1 MKRLESVKLVQFLLY
16 EQQEFRLEE
25 ITGLFGRNGSGKS
38 SALDA
43 VQIAMMGANKNQMHF
58 NAQADNKS
66 HQQSRTLRSYCLGQF
81 GDTIEQCARPQATT
95 YITLVWRD
103 TETNEPVS
111 MGVCIEA
118 SLGNEAEKVLGR
130 YVIRGVELSMSE
142 HLQTVDGSTTPLPW
156 SSFRHRLLEQSKVTG
171 EEPLFDDGAS
181 YVKQV
186 LFMLRGK
193 AGPASYDAFARA
205 FRFAL
210 RMSFSKSVDQ
220 IVRNDVLED
229 RPTNIAKFKQLVE
242 TFKRINLL
250 VEGVELKIKQGQEV
264 SKNFDAAMA
273 EARKSAT
280 WTGLQA
286 SAAYELSNAAHEK
299 LTGDKFAQEEAV
311 QKCNKASETADGA
324 LQTLIRDIAES
335 AALQNAHAGHA
346 ENAENAGAQLALE
359 QAQEKT
365 TRREEEL
372 KRELRN
378 FRQLLQNASSNDLL
392 AQWQPDF
399 TLAAQ
404 QLGDFSWEQNRVDQD
419 GLGQIIQGLRDTL
432 QSAATHLETGHDDVK
447 EQIQIA
453 KARLKTIGMGMERA
467 NTNRAQVS
475 EPTARLMHEFA
486 DHGLHPTPVCDL
498 VKVTDPQWQPT
509 IEAYLGRNV
518 EAILLRDKEEEGSA
532 FDIYRAL
539 QGKRTIY
546 GVKIVRTDKASPGHG
561 QPAADTVASLI
572 QGSNQVAVAY
582 LRGKLGNLKRANT
595 AQEALRGERTLTLD
609 GMLVGPG
616 DFERLRLVQEADLQI
631 GAGAKG
637 QVDGLRAESR
647 DLNRKVVELQEREG
661 SINRI
666 RQAVQSL
673 SSPETL
679 RLLLGFSG
687 QLSEALTERE
697 LAQQRVSGSTSDE
710 YQSLCAKLQ
719 ALQGRKPQLENEART
734 ARDEA
739 VRAQTILSGLL
750 SDCRA
755 KREELQGMRTT
766 YDACR
771 GHADYDADFASDRW
785 DQLLEQF
792 GENYQAMA
800 AHCETNTKRCNAAVL
815 RHVSQAQSLL
825 GTFLTDHREAVSEEV
840 ISDWRKS
847 KSWME
852 QQITRLQNT
861 ELPQYKDQA
870 QEAYLAAQNTF
881 RQDVALALHANLKYQ
896 TTTFK
901 RLNDALKA
909 SPAFTNGERY
919 QFQAKVRPDLMPL
932 KKFIENIADFG
943 ADGGLFGEP
952 GEIPAQFAELLRE
965 KTTTGN
971 AAVKSPL
978 DDYREFFEFDIEI
991 NTDDPVSGVTK
1002 TIGHLSKRI
1011 GPGSGGEHRAPLY
1024 VIAGAALSSAYRMD
1038 ENNQDGLRLILLDEA
1053 FDKMDT
1059 SNIVATMRYLEKLGL
1074 QVLLA
1079 SPGENLPTLTAFLHR
1094 YFEIMKD
1101 ENRHVIQVEEH
1112 RLSEATR
1119 DQFREDMWEYH
1130 PELLEAELLAVRQ
1143 EPVAHPAAATP

>member
-1 MKRLESVKLVQFLLY
+1 
-16 EQQEFRLEE
+16 
-25 ITGLFGRNGSGKS
+25 
-38 SALDA
+38 
-43 VQIAMMGANKNQMHF
+43 
-58 NAQADNKS
+58 
-66 HQQSRTLRSYCLGQF
+66 
-81 GDTIEQCARPQATT
+81 
-95 YITLVWRD
+95 
-103 TETNEPVS
+103 
-111 MGVCIEA
+111 
-118 SLGNEAEKVLGR
+118 VLGR

-142 HLQTVDGSTTPLPW
+142 HLQTVDGATMPLPW
-156 SSFRHRLLEQSKVTG
+156 SSFRHRLLEQSTVTG
-171 EEPLFDDGAS
+171 EPPLFDDGAS

-193 AGPASYDAFARA
+193 AGQASYDAFARA

-220 IVRNDVLED
+220 IVRQDVLED
-229 RPTNIAKFKQLVE
+229 RPTNIARFKQLVE

-250 VEGVELKIKQGQEV
+250 VEGVEQKIKQGLEV
-264 SKNFDAAMA
+264 SKNFDAALA
-273 EARKSAT
+273 EARKSTT

-286 SAAYELSNAAHEK
+286 SAAYELSNAAHET
-299 LTGDKFAQEEAV
+299 LTAEKFDQDEAV
-311 QKCNKASETADGA
+311 QKCKKASDTADGA
-324 LQTLIRDIAES
+324 LQALNRDIAKS
-335 AALQNAHAGHA
+335 TALQNAHADHT
-346 ENAENAGAQLALE
+346 ENAGAQLALA

-378 FRQLLQNASSNDLL
+378 FRQLLQNASSNHLL
-392 AQWQPDF
+392 AQWQPE
-399 TLAAQ
+399 LALGAQ
-404 QLGDFSWEQNRVDQD
+404 QLGDFSWDQNRVDQD
-419 GLGQIIQGLRDTL
+419 GLGQIVRGLGDTL
-432 QSAATHLETGHDDVK
+432 QSAATHLVK
-447 EQIQIA
+447 EYDLVKEDIRLA
-453 KARLKTIGMGMERA
+453 KERLSTIGLGMERA

-498 VKVTDPQWQPT
+498 VKVTDPQWQPA

-518 EAILLRDKEEEGSA
+518 EAILLRDKEEEGNA

-546 GVKIVRTDKASPGHG
+546 GVKIVRTDKARPGQG

-572 QGSNQVAVAY
+572 QGSNQLAVAY
-582 LRGKLGNLKRANT
+582 LRGKLGSLKRANT
-595 AQEALRGERTLTLD
+595 VQEALRGERTLTLD

-616 DFERLRLVQEADLQI
+616 DFERLRLVPEADLQI

-647 DLNRKVVELQEREG
+647 DLNRKVADLQGRQG
-661 SINRI
+661 SIDRI

-673 SSPETL
+673 SSPETF
-679 RLLLGFSG
+679 RLLLGFAA
-687 QLSEALTERE
+687 QLGEALTERE
-697 LAQQRVSGSTSDE
+697 LAHQRISGSTSAA
-710 YQSLCAKLQ
+710 YQALCAQLQ
-719 ALQGRKPQLENEART
+719 ALQECKPRLEADARN
-734 ARDEA
+734 ARDAE
-739 VRAQTILSGLL
+739 VRAQTVLGRLTEECAAKLL
-750 SDCRA
+750 
-755 KREELQGMRTT
+755 ELQGKRTVHAT
-766 YDACR
+766 CR
-771 GHADYDADFASDRW
+771 GHADYDPDYASDRW
-785 DQLLEQF
+785 DSLLEQF
-792 GENYQAMA
+792 SENYQAMA
-800 AHCETNTKRCNAAVL
+800 DHCESQSKRCNAAMV
-815 RHVSQAQSLL
+815 RHLGPAQTLL
-825 GTFLTDHREAVSEEV
+825 GTFLTDHREAVSDEV
-840 ISDWRKS
+840 TSDWRKA
-847 KSWME
+847 KAWME
-852 QQITRLQNT
+852 QQVTRLQNT

-870 QEAYLAAQNTF
+870 QDAYLASQNTF
-881 RQDVALALHANLKYQ
+881 RQDVALALHTNLKYQ

-991 NTDDPVSGVTK
+991 ETDDPVTGVTK

-1059 SNIVATMRYLEKLGL
+1059 PNIVATMRYLEKLGL

-1101 ENRHVIQVEEH
+1101 ETQHVIQVEE
-1112 RLSEATR
+1112 RRVSEAMR
-1119 DQFREDMWEYH
+1119 EQFREDMWEYH
-1130 PELLEAELLAVRQ
+1130 PELLETELLAVRQ
-1143 EPVAHPAAATP
+1143 EPIPRPVAAPAP

>member
-1 MKRLESVKLVQFLLY
+1 MKRLESIKLVQFLLY

-43 VQIAMMGANKNQMHF
+43 VQIAMMGANKNLMHF
-58 NAQADNKS
+58 NAQADAKS
-66 HQQSRTLRSYCLGQF
+66 HQSRTLRSYCLGQY

-95 YITLVWRD
+95 YVTLVWRD

-142 HLQTVDGSTTPLPW
+142 HLQTVDGETMPLPW
-156 SSFRHRLLEQSKVTG
+156 SSFRHRLLEQAKVTG

-220 IVRNDVLED
+220 IVRQDVLED
-229 RPTNIAKFKQLVE
+229 RPTNIARFKQLVE
-242 TFKRINLL
+242 TFKRINQL
-250 VEGVELKIKQGQEV
+250 VEGVEQKITQGLAV
-264 SKNFDAAMA
+264 AKNFDAALS
-273 EARKSAT
+273 EARKSVT

-286 SAAYELSNAAHEK
+286 SANYELSNAAYEK
-299 LTGDKFAQEEAV
+299 LTAEKFEQEESV
-311 QKCNKASETADGA
+311 LKCNKASETADEVLQA
-324 LQTLIRDIAES
+324 LSSDIAETI
-335 AALQNAHAGHA
+335 ALQDAHADHS
-346 ENAENAGAQLALE
+346 ENAGAQQALV

-365 TRREEEL
+365 NRREEEL
-372 KRELRN
+372 KQELRN

-392 AQWQPDF
+392 AQWQPALA
-399 TLAAQ
+399 LAAQ
-404 QLGDFSWEQNRVDQD
+404 QLDEFSWEQNRVEQD
-419 GLGQIIQGLRDTL
+419 SLGQIIQGLGSTL
-432 QSAATHLETGHDDVK
+432 QSAATHLGKEYDVVK
-447 EQIQIA
+447 EDIRIG
-453 KARLKTIGMGMERA
+453 KERLMTIGLGMERA

-486 DHGLHPTPVCDL
+486 EHGLHPTPVCDL
-498 VKVTDPQWQPT
+498 VKVTDPKWQPA
-509 IEAYLGRNV
+509 IEAYLAKNV
-518 EAILLRDKEEEGSA
+518 EAILLRDSAEEEKA
-532 FDIYRAL
+532 FDIYQAL

-546 GVKIVRTDKASPGHG
+546 GVKIVRSDRARSGQG

-582 LRGKLGNLKRANT
+582 LRGKLGNLKRANS
-595 AQEALRGERTLTLD
+595 AQEALRGERTLALD

-616 DFERLRLVQEADLQI
+616 DFERLRLVPEADLQI

-647 DLNRKVVELQEREG
+647 DLNRKVADLQTRQG
-661 SINRI
+661 AIDRI
-666 RQAVQSL
+666 RLAVQSL
-673 SSPETL
+673 SSPQTL
-679 RLLLGFSG
+679 RLLLGFAA
-687 QLSEALTERE
+687 QLGEALSERE
-697 LAQQRVSGSTSDE
+697 LAIQRISGSTSAE
-710 YQSLCAKLQ
+710 YQSLCAKLLT
-719 ALQGRKPQLENEART
+719 LQERKPQLETDVRK
-734 ARDEA
+734 ARDTV
-739 VRAQTILSGLL
+739 VRAQTVLDRLIEECQTKLL
-750 SDCRA
+750 ELEG
-755 KREELQGMRTT
+755 KRTVHE
-766 YDACR
+766 ACR
-771 GHADYDADFASDRW
+771 GHADYDPVYASDRW
-785 DQLLEQF
+785 DALLEQF

-800 AHCETNTKRCNAAVL
+800 DNCESQSKRCNAAMV
-815 RHVSQAQSLL
+815 RHLGPAQTLL
-825 GTFLTDHREAVSEEV
+825 GTFLTDHREAVSDEV
-840 ISDWRKS
+840 TSDWRKA
-847 KSWME
+847 KTWME
-852 QQITRLQNT
+852 QQVARLQNT
-861 ELPQYKDQA
+861 ELPLYKEQA
-870 QEAYLAAQNTF
+870 NEAYLASQNTF
-881 RQDVALALHANLKYQ
+881 RQDVALALHANLKYLS
-896 TTTFK
+896 TTFK

-919 QFQAKVRPDLMPL
+919 QFQAKVRPDLSPL
-932 KKFIENIADFG
+932 KKFIENIADYG
-943 ADGGLFGEP
+943 ADGGLFGEA
-952 GEIPAQFAELLRE
+952 GAIPTQFEELLRE

-991 NTDDPVSGVTK
+991 ETDDPVTGVTK

-1053 FDKMDT
+1053 FDKMDAP
-1059 SNIVATMRYLEKLGL
+1059 NIVATMRYLEKLGL

-1101 ENRHVIQVEEH
+1101 ETRHAIQVEE
-1112 RLSEATR
+1112 RWVSEAMR
-1119 DQFREDMWEYH
+1119 EQFREDMWEYH
-1130 PELLEAELLAVRQ
+1130 PELLEAEMLAVRQ
-1143 EPVAHPAAATP
+1143 ELITRSKTVPKP

>member
-1 MKRLESVKLVQFLLY
+1 MKRLESIKLVQFLLY
-16 EQQEFRLEE
+16 EQQEFGLEE

-43 VQIAMMGANKNQMHF
+43 VQIAMMGANKNLMHF
-58 NAQADNKS
+58 NAQADAKS
-66 HQQSRTLRSYCLGQF
+66 HQSRTLRSYCLGQY

-103 TETNEPVS
+103 TVTNEPVS

-130 YVIRGVELSMSE
+130 YVIRGVELSMSD
-142 HLQTVDGSTTPLPW
+142 HLQMVDGETMPLPW

-220 IVRNDVLED
+220 IVRQDVLED
-229 RPTNIAKFKQLVE
+229 RPTNIARFKQLVE

-250 VEGVELKIKQGQEV
+250 VEGVEQKIKQGLEV
-264 SKNFDAAMA
+264 CKNYDAALV

-286 SAAYELSNAAHEK
+286 SAAYELTNAAHEK
-299 LTGDKFAQEEAV
+299 LTAEKFDQEIVVGECT
-311 QKCNKASETADGA
+311 QASTTADEA
-324 LQTLIRDIAES
+324 LAAWTLEVDQLTG
-335 AALQNAHAGHA
+335 LQFAHADH
-346 ENAENAGAQLALE
+346 AENAGAQQALA
-359 QAQEKT
+359 QAQGKT
-365 TRREEEL
+365 TRRGEEL
-372 KRELRN
+372 KMELRN
-378 FRQLLQNASSNDLL
+378 FRQLLQNACSNDLL
-392 AQWQPDF
+392 AQWQPELA
-399 TLAAQ
+399 LAAQ
-404 QLGDFSWEQNRVDQD
+404 QLGEFSWEQNRVDQD
-419 GLGQIIQGLRDTL
+419 RLGQIIQSLGETL
-432 QSAATHLETGHDDVK
+432 KSASIHLNEEYDDIK
-447 EQIQIA
+447 EQIRLA
-453 KARLKTIGMGMERA
+453 KERLTTIGLGIERA

-475 EPTARLMHEFA
+475 DPTARLMHEFS

-498 VKVTDPQWQPT
+498 VKVADPQWQPA

-518 EAILLRDKEEEGSA
+518 EAILLRDKEEEGKA

-546 GVKIVRTDKASPGHG
+546 GVKIVRTDKANPGHG
-561 QPAADTVASLI
+561 QPATDTVASLI
-572 QGSNQVAVAY
+572 QGSNQVAVTY

-609 GMLVGPG
+609 GMLVGSG
-616 DFERLRLVQEADLQI
+616 DFERLQLVSAADLKI
-631 GAGAKG
+631 GSGAKG

-647 DLNRKVVELQEREG
+647 ELSRKITDLQTRQG
-661 SINRI
+661 TIDRI

-679 RLLLGFSG
+679 RLLLGFAG

-697 LAQQRVSGSTSDE
+697 LAHRRISGSTSSE
-710 YQSLCAKLQ
+710 YLALCAKLQ
-719 ALQGRKPQLENEART
+719 ALQERKPQLETDAREARD
-734 ARDEA
+734 AV
-739 VRAQTILSGLL
+739 VRAQTVLGGLTAECMAL
-750 SDCRA
+750 LQ
-755 KREELQGMRTT
+755 ELQ
-766 YDACR
+766 DKQSVHEACR
-771 GHADYDADFASDRW
+771 GHADYDPDFASDRW
-785 DQLLEQF
+785 DPLLEQF

-800 AHCETNTKRCNAAVL
+800 DYCRGQSKRCNDSVI

-825 GTFLTDHREAVSEEV
+825 GTFQTDHRETVSEEV
-840 ISDWRKS
+840 TSDWRKA
-847 KSWME
+847 KAWME
-852 QQITRLQNT
+852 QQVTRLQNT
-861 ELPQYKDQA
+861 ELPSYKERA
-870 QEAYLAAQNTF
+870 QEAYLASQNTF

-919 QFQAKVRPDLMPL
+919 QFQAKVRPDLLPL

-943 ADGGLFGEP
+943 AEGGLFGEP
-952 GEIPAQFAELLRE
+952 GAIPAQFEELLRE

-991 NTDDPVSGVTK
+991 ETDDPVTGVTK

-1059 SNIVATMRYLEKLGL
+1059 ANIVATMRYLEKLGM

-1101 ENRHVIQVEEH
+1101 ETRHVIQVEEH
-1112 RLSEATR
+1112 RVSEAMR
-1119 DQFREDMWEYH
+1119 EQFREDMWEYH

-1143 EPVAHPAAATP
+1143 EPIARSAAATS

>member
-43 VQIAMMGANKNQMHF
+43 VQIAMMGANKNLMHF
-58 NAQADNKS
+58 NAQADKKS
-66 HQQSRTLRSYCLGQF
+66 HQQSRTLRSYCLGQY

-142 HLQTVDGSTTPLPW
+142 HLQTADGATMPLPW
-156 SSFRHRLLEQSKVTG
+156 SSFRHRLLEQSKITG
-171 EEPLFDDGAS
+171 EEPLFDDGSS

-229 RPTNIAKFKQLVE
+229 RPTNIARFKQLVE

-264 SKNFDAAMA
+264 SKNYDAALA

-299 LTGDKFAQEEAV
+299 LAGENFVQEGLVED
-311 QKCNKASETADGA
+311 CTKASTKADQA
-324 LQTLIRDIAES
+324 LVDWELEAGQLTG
-335 AALQNAHAGHA
+335 LQRAHADH
-346 ENAENAGAQLALE
+346 AENAGAQQDLA
-359 QAQEKT
+359 QAQ
-365 TRREEEL
+365 TRTARQEEGL
-372 KRELRN
+372 MAELRT
-378 FRQLLQNASSNDLL
+378 FRKLLQNASSHDLL
-392 AQWQPDF
+392 AQWQLALA
-399 TLAAQ
+399 LAAQ
-404 QLGDFSWEQNRVDQD
+404 QLGEFSWEQNRVDQD
-419 GLGQIIQGLRDTL
+419 RLGKIIRDLGDTL
-432 QSAATHLETGHDDVK
+432 QTAAAHLETEHGEVK

-453 KARLKTIGMGMERA
+453 MARLKTIGMGIERA
-467 NTNRAQVS
+467 NSNRAQVS
-475 EPTARLMHEFA
+475 DATGDLMSKFL
-486 DHGLHPTPVCDL
+486 DHGLHPTLVCDL
-498 VKVTDPQWQPT
+498 VKVTDPKWQPA
-509 IEAYLGRNV
+509 IEAYLAKNV
-518 EAILLRDKEEEGSA
+518 EAILLRDSEEEQKA
-532 FDIYRAL
+532 FDIYQAL

-546 GVKIVRTDKASPGHG
+546 GVKIVRSDRARHG
-561 QPAADTVASLI
+561 QTQPAPDTVASLI
-572 QGSNQVAVAY
+572 LGSNQVAVAY

-595 AQEALRGERTLTLD
+595 AQEALRGERTLTPD

-616 DFERLRLVQEADLQI
+616 DFERLSLVAKLKI

-647 DLNRKVVELQEREG
+647 DLNQKVADLQRRQDD
-661 SINRI
+661 IDRI
-666 RQAVQSL
+666 RKAVQSL
-673 SSPETL
+673 SSPESL
-679 RLLLGFSG
+679 RLLLGSAR

-697 LAQQRVSGSTSDE
+697 LAQQRIAGSTSAE
-710 YQSLCAKLQ
+710 YQALCATLQVLQ
-719 ALQGRKPQLENEART
+719 ARKPQLDTDSRK
-734 ARDEA
+734 ARDA
-739 VRAQTILSGLL
+739 VVRAETELERLTNECAAKLL
-750 SDCRA
+750 
-755 KREELQGMRTT
+755 ELQGKRTLHET
-766 YDACR
+766 CR
-771 GHADYDADFASDRW
+771 GHADYDPEYASDRW
-785 DQLLEQF
+785 DALLEQH
-792 GENYQAMA
+792 GDNYQAMA
-800 AHCETNTKRCNAAVL
+800 DQCETQSKRCNIAMT
-815 RHVSQAQSLL
+815 RHLGPAQTLL
-825 GTFLTDHREAVSEEV
+825 GTFLTEHREAVSDEV
-840 ISDWRKS
+840 MSDWRKA
-847 KSWME
+847 KDWME
-852 QQITRLQNT
+852 QQVTRLQNT
-861 ELPQYKDQA
+861 ELPAYKDQA
-870 QEAYLAAQNTF
+870 QEAYVASQNTF

-919 QFQAKVRPDLMPL
+919 QFQAKVRPDLLPL

-943 ADGGLFGEP
+943 TEGGLFGEP

-965 KTTTGN
+965 KTATGN

-991 NTDDPVSGVTK
+991 ETDDPVTGVTK

-1053 FDKMDT
+1053 FDTMDT
-1059 SNIVATMRYLEKLGL
+1059 PNIVATMRYLEKLGL

-1094 YFEIMKD
+1094 YFEIIKD
-1101 ENRHVIQVEEH
+1101 ETRHVIHVEK
-1112 RLSEATR
+1112 RPVSEAMR
-1119 DQFREDMWEYH
+1119 EQFREDMWEYH

-1143 EPVAHPAAATP
+1143 EPISRPAADTP

>member
-43 VQIAMMGANKNQMHF
+43 VQIAMMGANKNLMHF
-58 NAQADNKS
+58 NAQADAKS
-66 HQQSRTLRSYCLGQF
+66 HQSRTLRSYCLGQY
-81 GDTIEQCARPQATT
+81 GDTIEHCARQQATT

-118 SLGNEAEKVLGR
+118 SQGNEAEKVLGR
-130 YVIRGVELSMSE
+130 YVIRGVELTMSE
-142 HLQTVDGSTTPLPW
+142 HLQTVDGATMPLPW

-220 IVRNDVLED
+220 IVRQDVLED
-229 RPTNIAKFKQLVE
+229 RPTNIARFKQLVE

-250 VEGVELKIKQGQEV
+250 VEGVEQKIKQGLEV
-264 SKNFDAAMA
+264 SKNFDAALV

-286 SAAYELSNAAHEK
+286 SAAYEMSNAAHEK
-299 LTGDKFAQEEAV
+299 LTAEKFEQEEAV
-311 QKCNKASETADGA
+311 QKCNQASTKADETLAVWA
-324 LQTLIRDIAES
+324 LEVSQLTG
-335 AALQNAHAGHA
+335 LQRAHADH
-346 ENAENAGAQLALE
+346 AENAGAQQALV

-365 TRREEEL
+365 NRQEEAL
-372 KRELRN
+372 KKELRN
-378 FRQLLQNASSNDLL
+378 FRQLLQNASSNNLL
-392 AQWQPDF
+392 AQWQPELE
-399 TLAAQ
+399 LAAQ
-404 QLGDFSWEQNRVDQD
+404 QLGGFSWEPNQVNQD
-419 GLGQIIQGLRDTL
+419 GLGQIIRGLAETL
-432 QSAATHLETGHDDVK
+432 KSASTHLNEEHDVVK
-447 EQIQIA
+447 EQIRDA
-453 KARLKTIGMGMERA
+453 TERLKTIGLGMERA

-475 EPTARLMHEFA
+475 EPTARLMYEFS
-486 DHGLHPTPVCDL
+486 DHGLHPIPVCDL
-498 VKVTDPQWQPT
+498 VKVTDPQWQPA

-518 EAILLRDKEEEGSA
+518 EAILLRDKEEEDKA

-546 GVKIVRTDKASPGHG
+546 GVKIVRSNKAWPGHD

-595 AQEALRGERTLTLD
+595 AQEALHGERTLTLD

-616 DFERLRLVQEADLQI
+616 DFERLQLVPEANLRI

-666 RQAVQSL
+666 RQAVQRL

-679 RLLLGFSG
+679 RLLLGFAG
-687 QLSEALTERE
+687 QLSEALTEKE
-697 LAQQRVSGSTSDE
+697 LAHQRISGSTSAE
-710 YQSLCAKLQ
+710 YQDICVKLL
-719 ALQGRKPQLENEART
+719 ALQECKPQLETDSRK
-734 ARDEA
+734 ARDA
-739 VRAQTILSGLL
+739 VVRAQTVLDRLTEECTAKLL
-750 SDCRA
+750 
-755 KREELQGMRTT
+755 ELQGKRTVHET
-766 YDACR
+766 CR
-771 GHADYDADFASDRW
+771 GHADYDPAYASDRW
-785 DQLLEQF
+785 DSLLEQF
-792 GENYQAMA
+792 GENYQTMA
-800 AHCETNTKRCNAAVL
+800 NHCESQSKRCNLAKE
-815 RHVSQAQSLL
+815 RHLGPAQTLL
-825 GTFLTDHREAVSEEV
+825 GTFLTDHREAISDEV
-840 ISDWRKS
+840 TSDWRKA
-847 KSWME
+847 KAWME
-852 QQITRLQNT
+852 QQVTRLQNT

-870 QEAYLAAQNTF
+870 QDAYLASQNTF

-943 ADGGLFGEP
+943 TDGGLFGEP

-991 NTDDPVSGVTK
+991 ETDDPVTGVTK

-1059 SNIVATMRYLEKLGL
+1059 PNIVATMRYLEKLGL

-1101 ENRHVIQVEEH
+1101 ETRHVIQVEE
-1112 RLSEATR
+1112 RRVSEVMR
-1119 DQFREDMWEYH
+1119 EQFREDMWEYH
-1130 PELLEAELLAVRQ
+1130 PELLEAEMLAVRQ
-1143 EPVAHPAAATP
+1143 EPIVRSGTALTP

>member
-1 MKRLESVKLVQFLLY
+1 MKQLESVKLVQFLLY
-16 EQQEFRLEE
+16 EQQEFRLKE

-43 VQIAMMGANKNQMHF
+43 VQIAMMGANKNLMHF
-58 NAQADNKS
+58 NAQADAKS
-66 HQQSRTLRSYCLGQF
+66 HQSRTLRSYCLGQY

-95 YITLVWRD
+95 YVTLVWRD

-118 SLGNEAEKVLGR
+118 SLSNEAEKVLGR

-142 HLQTVDGSTTPLPW
+142 HLQAVDGATMPLPW

-171 EEPLFDDGAS
+171 EPPLFDDGAS

-220 IVRNDVLED
+220 IVRQDVLED
-229 RPTNIAKFKQLVE
+229 RPTNIARFKQLVE

-250 VEGVELKIKQGQEV
+250 VEGVEQKIKQGLEV
-264 SKNFDAAMA
+264 SKNFDAALA

-299 LTGDKFAQEEAV
+299 LMAEKFDQEEAV
-311 QKCNKASETADGA
+311 QKCNKASESADGA
-324 LQTLIRDIAES
+324 LQALIRDIAES
-335 AALQNAHAGHA
+335 TALQNAHADH
-346 ENAENAGAQLALE
+346 AENAGAQLALE

-365 TRREEEL
+365 TRREGEL

-392 AQWQPDF
+392 AQWQPEIA
-399 TLAAQ
+399 LATQ
-404 QLGDFSWEQNRVDQD
+404 QLGDFSWEQNQVDQD
-419 GLGQIIQGLRDTL
+419 GLGRIIRGLRDTL

-447 EQIQIA
+447 EKILIA

-498 VKVTDPQWQPT
+498 VKVTDPQWQPA

-518 EAILLRDKEEEGSA
+518 EAILLRDKEEEGNA

-546 GVKIVRTDKASPGHG
+546 GVKIVRTDKARPGQG
-561 QPAADTVASLI
+561 QPAADTVACLI
-572 QGSNQVAVAY
+572 QGSNQLAVAY
-582 LRGKLGNLKRANT
+582 LRGKLGSLKRANI

-616 DFERLRLVQEADLQI
+616 DFERLRLVPEADLQI

-647 DLNRKVVELQEREG
+647 DLNRKVADLQGRQG
-661 SINRI
+661 SIDRI

-679 RLLLGFSG
+679 RLLLGFAA
-687 QLSEALTERE
+687 QLGEALTERE
-697 LAQQRVSGSTSDE
+697 LAHQRISGSTSAE
-710 YQSLCAKLQ
+710 YQSLCAKLLAMQ
-719 ALQGRKPQLENEART
+719 ERKQGLEADARN
-734 ARDEA
+734 ARDA
-739 VRAQTILSGLL
+739 VILAQADLERLTKECAAKLS
-750 SDCRA
+750 
-755 KREELQGMRTT
+755 ELQGKRTVHAT
-766 YDACR
+766 CR
-771 GHADYDADFASDRW
+771 GHADYDPDYASDRW
-785 DQLLEQF
+785 DSLLEQF
-792 GENYQAMA
+792 SENYQAMA
-800 AHCETNTKRCNAAVL
+800 DHCENQSKRCNSAKD
-815 RHVSQAQSLL
+815 RHLGPAQTLL
-825 GTFLTDHREAVSEEV
+825 GIFLTDHREAISDEV
-840 ISDWRKS
+840 TSDWRKA
-847 KSWME
+847 KAWME
-852 QQITRLQNT
+852 QQVTRLQNT

-870 QEAYLAAQNTF
+870 QDAYLASQNTF

-896 TTTFK
+896 TATFK

-919 QFQAKVRPDLMPL
+919 QFQSKVRPDLMPL

-991 NTDDPVSGVTK
+991 ETDDPVTGVTK

-1059 SNIVATMRYLEKLGL
+1059 PNIVATMRYLEKLGL

-1101 ENRHVIQVEEH
+1101 ETQHVIQVEE
-1112 RLSEATR
+1112 RRVSEAMR
-1119 DQFREDMWEYH
+1119 EQFREDMWEYH
-1130 PELLEAELLAVRQ
+1130 PVLLEAELLAVRQ
-1143 EPVAHPAAATP
+1143 EPIARPVAAPAP

>member
-38 SALDA
+38 SMLDA
-43 VQIAMMGANKNQMHF
+43 VQIAMMGANKNLMHF
-58 NAQADNKS
+58 NAQADAKS
-66 HQQSRTLRSYCLGQF
+66 HQSRTLRSYCLGQY

-130 YVIRGVELSMSE
+130 YVIRGVELSMSD
-142 HLQTVDGSTTPLPW
+142 HLQTVDGATMPLPW
-156 SSFRHRLLEQSKVTG
+156 SSFRHRLLERSKVTG
-171 EEPLFDDGAS
+171 EDPLFDDGAS

-220 IVRNDVLED
+220 IVRQDVLED
-229 RPTNIAKFKQLVE
+229 RPTNIAKFKQLVD
-242 TFKRINLL
+242 TFKRINQL
-250 VEGVELKIKQGQEV
+250 VESVEQKIAQGLEV
-264 SKNFDAAMA
+264 TKNFDAALV

-299 LTGDKFAQEEAV
+299 LTAEKFAQEEV
-311 QKCNKASETADGA
+311 VGKCNQASETADGV
-324 LQTLIRDIAES
+324 LQTWSSEVAQLTG
-335 AALQNAHAGHA
+335 LQFAHADH
-346 ENAENAGAQLALE
+346 AENAGAQRDLAL
-359 QAQEKT
+359 AQEKT
-365 TRREEEL
+365 TRRETDL
-372 KRELRN
+372 KRELGN
-378 FRQLLQNASSNDLL
+378 FQQLLQNASANDLL
-392 AQWQPDF
+392 AQWQPA
-399 TLAAQ
+399 LALTAQ
-404 QLGDFSWEQNRVDQD
+404 QLGQFSREQNQVDQD
-419 GLGQIIQGLRDTL
+419 GLGQIILGLAETL
-432 QSAATHLETGHDDVK
+432 KTVATHLDAEHDDVK
-447 EQIQIA
+447 EQIRTA
-453 KARLKTIGMGMERA
+453 TERLKTIGLGMERA
-467 NTNRAQVS
+467 NTNRTQVS
-475 EPTARLMHEFA
+475 EPTARLMHEFS

-498 VKVTDPQWQPT
+498 VKVTDPQWQPA

-518 EAILLRDKEEEGSA
+518 EAILLRDKEEEDKA
-532 FDIYRAL
+532 FDIYRSL

-546 GVKIVRTDKASPGHG
+546 GVKIARSDKARPGHG

-582 LRGKLGNLKRANT
+582 LRGKLGNIKRANT

-616 DFERLRLVQEADLQI
+616 DFERLRLVSEADLQI
-631 GAGAKG
+631 GAGARG

-647 DLNRKVVELQEREG
+647 VLTRKIVELREREG
-661 SINRI
+661 FIDRI

-673 SSPETL
+673 SSPETR
-679 RLLLGFSG
+679 RLLLGYAV
-687 QLSEALTERE
+687 QLSEALAEKE
-697 LAQQRVSGSTSDE
+697 LANQRISGSTGAE
-710 YQSLCAKLQ
+710 YQAICAKLL
-719 ALQGRKPQLENEART
+719 ALQERKPQVEINARN
-734 ARDEA
+734 ARDA
-739 VRAQTILSGLL
+739 VVRTQTILDSLTTDCQAKLL
-750 SDCRA
+750 ELKG
-755 KREELQGMRTT
+755 KRTSHE
-766 YDACR
+766 ACR
-771 GHADYDADFASDRW
+771 GHADYDPGFASDRW

-792 GENYQAMA
+792 GENYQAMTE
-800 AHCETNTKRCNAAVL
+800 HCESQSKRCNTAMVRNL
-815 RHVSQAQSLL
+815 GPAQTLL
-825 GTFLTDHREAVSEEV
+825 GTFLTDHREAVSDEV
-840 ISDWRKS
+840 TSDWRKA
-847 KSWME
+847 KAWME
-852 QQITRLQNT
+852 QQVARLQNT
-861 ELPQYKDQA
+861 ELPQYKEQA
-870 QEAYLAAQNTF
+870 QEAYVASQNTF

-919 QFQAKVRPDLMPL
+919 QFQAKVRPDLLPL

-943 ADGGLFGEP
+943 ADGGLFGDP
-952 GEIPAQFAELLRE
+952 GAIPAQFEELLRE
-965 KTTTGN
+965 KATTGN

-991 NTDDPVSGVTK
+991 ETDDPVTGATK

-1038 ENNQDGLRLILLDEA
+1038 ESNQDGLRLILLDEA

-1059 SNIVATMRYLEKLGL
+1059 PNIVATMRYLEKLGL

-1094 YFEIMKD
+1094 YFEIIKD
-1101 ENRHVIQVEEH
+1101 ETRHVIQVEE
-1112 RLSEATR
+1112 RRVSEAMR
-1119 DQFREDMWEYH
+1119 EQFREDMWEYH

-1143 EPVAHPAAATP
+1143 EPVARPAAAATP

>member
-25 ITGLFGRNGSGKS
+25 VTGLFGRNGSGKS

-43 VQIAMMGANKNQMHF
+43 VQIAMMGANKNLMHF
-58 NAQADNKS
+58 NAQADAKS
-66 HQQSRTLRSYCLGQF
+66 HQSRTLRSYCLGQY

-130 YVIRGVELSMSE
+130 YVIRGVELSMSD
-142 HLQTVDGSTTPLPW
+142 HLQTVDGATMPLPW
-156 SSFRHRLLEQSKVTG
+156 SSFRHRLLERSKVTG
-171 EEPLFDDGAS
+171 EDPLFDDGAS

-220 IVRNDVLED
+220 IVRQDVLEE
-229 RPTNIAKFKQLVE
+229 RPTNIAKFKQLLE
-242 TFKRINLL
+242 TFKRINQL
-250 VEGVELKIKQGQEV
+250 VEGVEQKIAQGLEV
-264 SKNFDAAMA
+264 TKNFDAALV

-280 WTGLQA
+280 WTGLRA
-286 SAAYELSNAAHEK
+286 SAAYELSNAAHEE
-299 LTGDKFAQEEAV
+299 LTAKRCAQEELV
-311 QKCNKASETADGA
+311 GECDQNSITAEGA
-324 LQTLIRDIAES
+324 LQ
-335 AALQNAHAGHA
+335 ALSREVAQLTGLQLAHSDH
-346 ENAENAGAQLALE
+346 AENAGAQRDLAL
-359 QAQEKT
+359 AQEKA
-365 TRREEEL
+365 TRRESEL

-378 FRQLLQNASSNDLL
+378 FQQLLKNASADELL
-392 AQWQPDF
+392 AQWHPALA
-399 TLAAQ
+399 LAAQ
-404 QLGDFSWEQNRVDQD
+404 QLDQLPMEQNQVDQD
-419 GLGQIIQGLRDTL
+419 RLGLIIQGLAETL
-432 QSAATHLETGHDDVK
+432 KAAAAHLEAQHDDVK
-447 EQIQIA
+447 ERIRITT
-453 KARLKTIGMGMERA
+453 ARLNTIGLGMERA

-475 EPTARLMHEFA
+475 DPTALLMQEFL

-498 VKVTDPQWQPT
+498 VKVTDTQWQPA
-509 IEAYLGRNV
+509 IEAFLGRNV
-518 EAILLRDKEEEGSA
+518 EAILLREVEEEDKA
-532 FDIYRAL
+532 FGIYRDL

-546 GVKIVRTDKASPGHG
+546 GVKIVRSDKTRFGLG

-582 LRGKLGNLKRANT
+582 LRGKLGTLKRANT
-595 AQEALRGERTLTLD
+595 AQDALRGERTLTLD

-616 DFERLRLVQEADLQI
+616 DFERLRLVPEADLKI

-637 QVDGLRAESR
+637 QVDGLRAEFR
-647 DLNRKVVELQEREG
+647 VLTGKVVELHGREG
-661 SINRI
+661 AIDRM
-666 RQAVQSL
+666 RGAVQSL
-673 SSPETL
+673 SSPETR
-679 RLLLGFSG
+679 RLLLGVAE
-687 QLSEALTERE
+687 QLSEALAEKE
-697 LAQQRVSGSTSDE
+697 LANQRISGSTSAE
-710 YQSLCAKLQ
+710 YQALCATLLTLQ
-719 ALQGRKPQLENEART
+719 ERKPQLEADARI
-734 ARDEA
+734 ARDA
-739 VRAQTILSGLL
+739 VVRAQTNLGNLTADCQAKLL
-750 SDCRA
+750 ERQEKQSA
-755 KREELQGMRTT
+755 HE
-766 YDACR
+766 ACR
-771 GHADYDADFASDRW
+771 GHADYDPGFASDSW
-785 DQLLEQF
+785 DSLLEKF
-792 GENYQAMA
+792 GENYQEMA
-800 AHCETNTKRCNAAVL
+800 DHCESQSKRCNSAML
-815 RHVSQAQSLL
+815 RHLGPAQNLL
-825 GTFLTDHREAVSEEV
+825 GTFLNAHREAVSDEV
-840 ISDWRKS
+840 TADWRKA
-847 KSWME
+847 KAWME
-852 QQITRLQNT
+852 QQVTRLQNT
-861 ELPQYKDQA
+861 ELPQYKEQA
-870 QEAYLAAQNTF
+870 QEAYLASQNTF
-881 RQDVALALHANLKYQ
+881 RQDVALVLHANLKYQ
-896 TTTFK
+896 ATTFK

-919 QFQAKVRPDLMPL
+919 QFQAKVRHDLLPL
-932 KKFIENIADFG
+932 KTFIENIADFG
-943 ADGGLFGEP
+943 TEGGLFGEP
-952 GEIPAQFAELLRE
+952 GAIPTQFAELLRE
-965 KTTTGN
+965 KTTSGN
-971 AAVKSPL
+971 AAVKSPI

-991 NTDDPVSGVTK
+991 ETDDPVTGVTK

-1059 SNIVATMRYLEKLGL
+1059 PNIVATMRYLEKLGL

-1101 ENRHVIQVEEH
+1101 ETRHVIQVEE
-1112 RLSEATR
+1112 RRVSEAMR
-1119 DQFREDMWEYH
+1119 EQFREDMWEYH

-1143 EPVAHPAAATP
+1143 EPIARPATAATP

>member
-16 EQQEFRLEE
+16 EQQEFRLDE

-66 HQQSRTLRSYCLGQF
+66 HQQSRTLRSYCLGQY

-118 SLGNEAEKVLGR
+118 SLSNEAEKVLGR

-142 HLQTVDGSTTPLPW
+142 HLQTVDGATMPLPW

-229 RPTNIAKFKQLVE
+229 RPTNIARFKQLVE

-250 VEGVELKIKQGQEV
+250 VEGVELKIKQGLEV
-264 SKNFDAAMA
+264 SKNFDAALV
-273 EARKSAT
+273 EARKSIT

-286 SAAYELSNAAHEK
+286 SATYELSNAAHEK
-299 LTGDKFAQEEAV
+299 LMGEKFDQEVVVEKCAEASTASDKALEAWTLEV
-311 QKCNKASETADGA
+311 SQLTA
-324 LQTLIRDIAES
+324 LQI
-335 AALQNAHAGHA
+335 AHADH
-346 ENAENAGAQLALE
+346 AENAGAQQALI
-359 QAQEKT
+359 QAQEKSI
-365 TRREEEL
+365 RREEMLKMEL
-372 KRELRN
+372 HN

-392 AQWQPDF
+392 TQWQPV
-399 TLAAQ
+399 LALATQ
-404 QLGDFSWEQNRVDQD
+404 QLGQFSWEQGQVDPEA
-419 GLGQIIQGLRDTL
+419 LGQIIQDLGETL
-432 QSAATHLETGHDDVK
+432 KVAGAHLNEEHDVIKEKIRIATE
-447 EQIQIA
+447 
-453 KARLKTIGMGMERA
+453 RLSTIGLGMERA
-467 NTNRAQVS
+467 SANRAQVS

-486 DHGLHPTPVCDL
+486 GHGLHPTPVCDL
-498 VKVTDPQWQPT
+498 VKVTDPKWQPA
-509 IEAYLGRNV
+509 IEAYLAKNV
-518 EAILLRDKEEEGSA
+518 EAILLRGAEEEQKA
-532 FDIYRAL
+532 FDIYQAL
-539 QGKRTIY
+539 QGKRAIY
-546 GVKIVRTDKASPGHG
+546 GIKIVRSDRARPEQG

-595 AQEALRGERTLTLD
+595 TQEALRGERTLTLD

-616 DFERLRLVQEADLQI
+616 DFERLRLVPEAELQI
-631 GAGAKG
+631 GVGAKG
-637 QVDGLRAESR
+637 QIDGLRAESR
-647 DLNRKVVELQEREG
+647 DLNRKVADLQTRQG
-661 SINRI
+661 DIARI

-679 RLLLGFSG
+679 RLLLGFAV
-687 QLSEALTERE
+687 QLGEALTERE
-697 LAQQRVSGSTSDE
+697 LAHQRIASSTSAE
-710 YQSLCAKLQ
+710 YQALSAKLQ
-719 ALQGRKPQLENEART
+719 ALQERKPQLEND
-734 ARDEA
+734 ARDA
-739 VRAQTILSGLL
+739 RDSFVRAQTVLDRLIKECTAKLL
-750 SDCRA
+750 ELRG
-755 KREELQGMRTT
+755 KRTAHE
-766 YDACR
+766 ACR
-771 GHADYDADFASDRW
+771 GHADYDPEYASDRW
-785 DQLLEQF
+785 DSLLEQH
-792 GENYQAMA
+792 GDNYQAMA
-800 AHCETNTKRCNAAVL
+800 DHCETQSKRCNASMV
-815 RHVSQAQSLL
+815 RHLGPAQTLL
-825 GTFLTDHREAVSEEV
+825 GTFLTDHREAVSDEMT
-840 ISDWRKS
+840 SDWRKARA
-847 KSWME
+847 WME
-852 QQITRLQNT
+852 QQVIRLQNT
-861 ELPQYKDQA
+861 ELPQYKAQA
-870 QEAYLAAQNTF
+870 QEAYLASQNTF
-881 RQDVALALHANLKYQ
+881 RQDVALALNTNLKYQ

-909 SPAFTNGERY
+909 SPVFTNGERY
-919 QFQAKVRPDLMPL
+919 QFQAKIRPDLMPL

-943 ADGGLFGEP
+943 ADGGLFGQP
-952 GEIPAQFAELLRE
+952 GEIPVQFAELLRE

-991 NTDDPVSGVTK
+991 ETDDPVTGVTK

-1038 ENNQDGLRLILLDEA
+1038 ESNQDGLRLILLDEA

-1059 SNIVATMRYLEKLGL
+1059 PNIVATMRYLEKLGL

-1101 ENRHVIQVEEH
+1101 ETRHVIQVEE
-1112 RLSEATR
+1112 RRVSEAMR
-1119 DQFREDMWEYH
+1119 EQFREDMWEYH

-1143 EPVAHPAAATP
+1143 EPIARPVATPAP

>member
-1 MKRLESVKLVQFLLY
+1 MKRLESIKLVQFLLY

-43 VQIAMMGANKNQMHF
+43 VQIAMMGANKNLMHF
-58 NAQADNKS
+58 NAQADAKS
-66 HQQSRTLRSYCLGQF
+66 HQSRTLRSYCLGQY

-118 SLGNEAEKVLGR
+118 SLGNEVEKVVGR
-130 YVIRGVELSMSE
+130 YVVRDVELSMSD
-142 HLQTVDGSTTPLPW
+142 HLQTVDGETLPLPW
-156 SSFRHRLLEQSKVTG
+156 SSFRHRLLERSKVTG
-171 EEPLFDDGAS
+171 EDPLFDDGTS

-220 IVRNDVLED
+220 IVRQDVLED

-242 TFKRINLL
+242 TFKRINQL
-250 VEGVELKIKQGQEV
+250 VEGVEQKIEQGLAV
-264 SKNFDAAMA
+264 TKNFDAALV

-280 WTGLQA
+280 WSGLQA
-286 SAAYELSNAAHEK
+286 AAAYELSNAGYEK
-299 LTGDKFAQEEAV
+299 LTAERFEQEDAV
-311 QKCNKASETADGA
+311 AKCKGASETADEA
-324 LQTLIRDIAES
+324 LEGWNREFEQSRAFQL
-335 AALQNAHAGHA
+335 AHADH
-346 ENAENAGAQLALE
+346 AENAGAQQALA

-365 TRREEEL
+365 NRREADL
-372 KRELRN
+372 KRELRD
-378 FRQLLQNASSNDLL
+378 FQQLLQNACSNDLL
-392 AQWQPDF
+392 AQWQPALA
-399 TLAAQ
+399 LAAQ
-404 QLGDFSWEQNRVDQD
+404 QLGEFSWEQNQIDQN
-419 GLGQIIQGLRDTL
+419 GLAQILRGLPETL
-432 QSAATHLETGHDDVK
+432 KAAAEHLEVEHDEVK
-447 EQIQIA
+447 EQIRRA
-453 KARLKTIGMGMERA
+453 TERLKTISLGMERA
-467 NTNRAQVS
+467 STNRAQVS

-498 VKVTDPQWQPT
+498 VKVTDPQWQPV

-518 EAILLRDKEEEGSA
+518 EAILLRDMEEEDKA
-532 FDIYRAL
+532 FGIYRDL

-546 GVKIVRTDKASPGHG
+546 GVKIVRSEKARPGLS

-582 LRGKLGNLKRANT
+582 LRGKLGNLKRAKT

-616 DFERLRLVQEADLQI
+616 DFERLRLVSEADLQI
-631 GAGAKG
+631 GAGAKS

-647 DLNRKVVELQEREG
+647 DLNRKVVDLRGREG

-679 RLLLGFSG
+679 RLLLGSAS
-687 QLSEALTERE
+687 QLGEALAEKEFANKRIT
-697 LAQQRVSGSTSDE
+697 GSTSAE
-710 YQSLCAKLQ
+710 YQAICAKLL
-719 ALQGRKPQLENEART
+719 ALQERKPQLETDARN
-734 ARDEA
+734 ARDA
-739 VRAQTILSGLL
+739 VVESQTILAGLEKECETKL
-750 SDCRA
+750 Q
-755 KREELQGMRTT
+755 ELQGKRSFHEGR
-766 YDACR
+766 R
-771 GHADYDADFASDRW
+771 GHIDYDPAFASDRW
-785 DQLLEQF
+785 DSLLEQF
-792 GENYQAMA
+792 GENYQGMA
-800 AHCETNTKRCNAAVL
+800 DHCENQSKRCNSAMVRYL
-815 RHVSQAQSLL
+815 GPAQTLL
-825 GTFLTDHREAVSEEV
+825 GTFLTEHREAVSDEV
-840 ISDWRKS
+840 TSDWRKA
-847 KSWME
+847 KAWIE

-861 ELPQYKDQA
+861 ELPQYKEQA
-870 QEAYLAAQNTF
+870 QEAYIASQNTF

-896 TTTFK
+896 TITFK

-919 QFQAKVRPDLMPL
+919 QFQAKVRPDLLPL

-943 ADGGLFGEP
+943 AEGGLFGEA
-952 GEIPAQFAELLRE
+952 GTIPAQFEELLRE
-965 KTTTGN
+965 KATTGN
-971 AAVKSPL
+971 AAIKSPL

-991 NTDDPVSGVTK
+991 ETDDPVTGVTK

-1053 FDKMDT
+1053 FDKMDAP
-1059 SNIVATMRYLEKLGL
+1059 NIVATMRYLEKLGL

-1079 SPGENLPTLTAFLHR
+1079 SPGENLPTLNAFLHR

-1101 ENRHVIQVEEH
+1101 ETRHVIQVEE
-1112 RLSEATR
+1112 RRVSEAMR
-1119 DQFREDMWEYH
+1119 EQFREDMWEYH
-1130 PELLEAELLAVRQ
+1130 PELLEAEMLAVRQ
-1143 EPVAHPAAATP
+1143 ESVARPAAAATP

>member
-16 EQQEFRLEE
+16 EQEEFRLEE

-43 VQIAMMGANKNQMHF
+43 VQIAMMGANKNLMHF
-58 NAQADNKS
+58 NAQADAKS
-66 HQQSRTLRSYCLGQF
+66 HQSRTLRSYCLGQY

-130 YVIRGVELSMSE
+130 YVIRGVELTMSE
-142 HLQTVDGSTTPLPW
+142 HLQTVDGATMPLPW

-171 EEPLFDDGAS
+171 EEPLFDDGSS

-220 IVRNDVLED
+220 IVRQDVLED

-242 TFKRINLL
+242 TFKRINQL
-250 VEGVELKIKQGQEV
+250 VEGVEQKIAQGLEV
-264 SKNFDAAMA
+264 TKHFDSALI
-273 EARKSAT
+273 EARKSIT

-286 SAAYELSNAAHEK
+286 SAGYELSSAAHEK
-299 LTGDKFAQEEAV
+299 LTSEKFDQEEV
-311 QKCNKASETADGA
+311 LEKFTKASATADEA
-324 LQTLIRDIAES
+324 LQALNREVGQLT
-335 AALQNAHAGHA
+335 ALQHAHADHA
-346 ENAENAGAQLALE
+346 ENAVAQQALA
-359 QAQEKT
+359 QAQEKA
-365 TRREEEL
+365 TRREADL
-372 KRELRN
+372 TRELRT
-378 FRQLLQNASSNDLL
+378 FQQLLQNVSSNDLL
-392 AQWQPDF
+392 AQWQPALA
-399 TLAAQ
+399 LAAQ
-404 QLGDFSWEQNRVDQD
+404 QLRQFSWEQNGVDQNW
-419 GLGQIIQGLRDTL
+419 LRQIIRGLAETL
-432 QSAATHLETGHDDVK
+432 KSAATHLNEEYDVVK
-447 EQIQIA
+447 EQI
-453 KARLKTIGMGMERA
+453 RLGKERLTTIGLGMERA

-475 EPTARLMHEFA
+475 DPTAQLMHEFS

-498 VKVTDPQWQPT
+498 VKVTDPQWQPV

-518 EAILLRDKEEEGSA
+518 EAVLLRDKEEEGVA
-532 FDIYRAL
+532 FDIYRSL

-546 GVKIVRTDKASPGHG
+546 GVKIVRSDKARPGHG
-561 QPAADTVASLI
+561 QPAADTVASLV
-572 QGSNQVAVAY
+572 QGNNQVAVTY

-616 DFERLRLVQEADLQI
+616 DFERLKLVPEADLQI

-647 DLNRKVVELQEREG
+647 GLNRKLADLQEREG

-666 RQAVQSL
+666 RQAIQRL

-679 RLLLGFSG
+679 RLLLGSAG
-687 QLSEALTERE
+687 QLGEALTEKD
-697 LAQQRVSGSTSDE
+697 LADQRISGSTSAE
-710 YQSLCAKLQ
+710 YQALCSKLL
-719 ALQGRKPQLENEART
+719 ALQERKSQVETDVRD
-734 ARDEA
+734 ARDA
-739 VRAQTILSGLL
+739 VVQAQTILNGLTK
-750 SDCRA
+750 DCQS
-755 KREELQGMRTT
+755 KVVELQDKRSVHE
-766 YDACR
+766 ACR
-771 GHADYDADFASDRW
+771 GHADYDPVFASDRW
-785 DQLLEQF
+785 DSLLEQF

-800 AHCETNTKRCNAAVL
+800 DHCESQSKRCNSAMV
-815 RHVSQAQSLL
+815 RHLGPAQTML
-825 GTFLTDHREAVSEEV
+825 GTFLTDHRETVSDDV
-840 ISDWRKS
+840 TSDWRTAMI
-847 KSWME
+847 WMA
-852 QQITRLQNT
+852 QHVARLQNT
-861 ELPQYKDQA
+861 ELPQYKEQA
-870 QEAYLAAQNTF
+870 KEAYLASQNTF

-919 QFQAKVRPDLMPL
+919 QFQAKVRPDLLPL
-932 KKFIENIADFG
+932 KKFIENVADFG

-952 GEIPAQFAELLRE
+952 GAIPAQFEELLRE
-965 KTTTGN
+965 KSTAGN

-991 NTDDPVSGVTK
+991 ETDDPVTGVTK

-1059 SNIVATMRYLEKLGL
+1059 PNIVATMRYLEKLGL

-1101 ENRHVIQVEEH
+1101 ETRHVIQVEE
-1112 RLSEATR
+1112 RRVSEAMR
-1119 DQFREDMWEYH
+1119 EQFREDMWEYH

-1143 EPVAHPAAATP
+1143 EPIARTAAIPTP

>member
-1 MKRLESVKLVQFLLY
+1 MKRLESVKLVQFLLF

-43 VQIAMMGANKNQMHF
+43 VQIAMMGANKNLMHF
-58 NAQADNKS
+58 NAQADAKS
-66 HQQSRTLRSYCLGQF
+66 HQSRTLRSYCLGQF
-81 GDTIEQCARPQATT
+81 GDTIEQCARSQATT
-95 YITLVWRD
+95 YVTLVWRD

-130 YVIRGVELSMSE
+130 YVIRGVELTMSE
-142 HLQTVDGSTTPLPW
+142 HLQTVDGATMPLPW
-156 SSFRHRLLEQSKVTG
+156 SSFRHRLFEQSKVTG

-220 IVRNDVLED
+220 IVRQDVLED
-229 RPTNIAKFKQLVE
+229 RPTNIARFKQLVE

-250 VEGVELKIKQGQEV
+250 VEGVELKIKQGLEV
-264 SKNFDAAMA
+264 SKNFDAALA
-273 EARKSAT
+273 EARKSVT

-299 LTGDKFAQEEAV
+299 LTGERFDQEVVVKECTEAST
-311 QKCNKASETADGA
+311 KADEV
-324 LQTLIRDIAES
+324 LQTLNRDIAKS
-335 AALQNAHAGHA
+335 TALQNAHADH
-346 ENAENAGAQLALE
+346 AENAGAQQALA

-378 FRQLLQNASSNDLL
+378 FRQHLQSASANDML
-392 AQWQPDF
+392 AQWQPE
-399 TLAAQ
+399 LVLVEQ

-419 GLGQIIQGLRDTL
+419 GLGQIIRGLGGTL
-432 QSAATHLETGHDDVK
+432 KSAATHLGKEYDFVK
-447 EQIQIA
+447 EEI
-453 KARLKTIGMGMERA
+453 RLATERLTTIGLGMERA
-467 NTNRAQVS
+467 STNRAQVS
-475 EPTARLMHEFA
+475 ESTARLMHEFA
-486 DHGLHPTPVCDL
+486 EHGLHPTPVCDL
-498 VKVTDPQWQPT
+498 VKVTDPKWQPA
-509 IEAYLGRNV
+509 IEAYLAKNV
-518 EAILLRDKEEEGSA
+518 ESILLQDSMEEEKA
-532 FDIYRAL
+532 FGIYQAL
-539 QGKRTIY
+539 QGKRSIY
-546 GVKIVRTDKASPGHG
+546 GVKIVRSDRARPGHG

-616 DFERLRLVQEADLQI
+616 DFERLRLVPEADLQI

-647 DLNRKVVELQEREG
+647 VLNRKVADLQGRQG
-661 SINRI
+661 DIDRI

-679 RLLLGFSG
+679 RLLLGFAT
-687 QLSEALTERE
+687 QLGEALNERE
-697 LAQQRVSGSTSDE
+697 LAHQRTSGSTSAE
-710 YQSLCAKLQ
+710 YQTLCAKLQ
-719 ALQGRKPQLENEART
+719 ALQDRKPQLEKDARN
-734 ARDEA
+734 ARDSV
-739 VRAQTILSGLL
+739 VRAQTVLDRLTAECTAKLL
-750 SDCRA
+750 
-755 KREELQGMRTT
+755 ELQSKRTVHET
-766 YDACR
+766 CR
-771 GHADYDADFASDRW
+771 GHADYDPGYASDRW
-785 DQLLEQF
+785 DSLLEQF
-792 GENYQAMA
+792 GDNYQAMA
-800 AHCETNTKRCNAAVL
+800 DHCESQSKRCNAAVV
-815 RHVSQAQSLL
+815 RHLGPAQTLL
-825 GTFLTDHREAVSEEV
+825 GTFLTDHREAVSDEV
-840 ISDWRKS
+840 TSDWRKA
-847 KSWME
+847 KAWME
-852 QQITRLQNT
+852 QQVTRLQNT
-861 ELPQYKDQA
+861 ELPQYKEQA
-870 QEAYLAAQNTF
+870 QDAYLASQNTF

-896 TTTFK
+896 TNTFK

-943 ADGGLFGEP
+943 ADGGLFGAP
-952 GEIPAQFAELLRE
+952 GEVPAQFAELLRE

-991 NTDDPVSGVTK
+991 ETDDPVTGVTK

-1059 SNIVATMRYLEKLGL
+1059 PNIVATMRYLEKLGL

-1101 ENRHVIQVEEH
+1101 ETRHVIQVEEH
-1112 RLSEATR
+1112 RVSEAMR
-1119 DQFREDMWEYH
+1119 EQFREDMWEYH

-1143 EPVAHPAAATP
+1143 EPIARPVTATP

>member
-43 VQIAMMGANKNQMHF
+43 VQIAMMGANKNLMHF
-58 NAQADNKS
+58 NAQADSKS
-66 HQQSRTLRSYCLGQF
+66 HQQSRSLRSYCLGQF
-81 GDTIEQCARPQATT
+81 GDTIEHCARPQATT

-118 SLGNEAEKVLGR
+118 SLSNEAEKVLGR
-130 YVIRGVELSMSE
+130 YVIRGVELTMSE
-142 HLQTVDGSTTPLPW
+142 HLQTEDGVARPLPW

-171 EEPLFDDGAS
+171 EEPLFDDGSS

-205 FRFAL
+205 FRFGL

-220 IVRNDVLED
+220 IVRQDVLED

-250 VEGVELKIKQGQEV
+250 VEGVENKIAQGQKVTE
-264 SKNFDAAMA
+264 SFDAALV
-273 EARKSAT
+273 EARKSST

-286 SAAYELSNAAHEK
+286 SAMYELCNAAHEK
-299 LTGDKFAQEEAV
+299 LTADQFAQEEVVRQRKA
-311 QKCNKASETADGA
+311 ASESAKETQNGLNRNVAQLTS
-324 LQTLIRDIAES
+324 LQL
-335 AALQNAHAGHA
+335 AHADHA
-346 ENAENAGAQLALE
+346 ENAEAQRALAL
-359 QAQEKT
+359 AQEKT
-365 TRREEEL
+365 TRRENEL
-372 KRELRN
+372 KSELRK
-378 FRQLLQNASSNDLL
+378 FQLLLQNTSSNDSLTEWKPELVL
-392 AQWQPDF
+392 AS
-399 TLAAQ
+399 Q
-404 QLGDFSWEQNRVDQD
+404 QLSQFSWEQNRVD
-419 GLGQIIQGLRDTL
+419 GSELGQIVRGLAEPL
-432 QSAATHLETGHDDVK
+432 KAASSHLAAQYDLIK
-447 EQIQIA
+447 EQIRTA
-453 KARLKTIGMGMERA
+453 TERLKTIGLGMERA

-475 EPTARLMHEFA
+475 EPTAKLMHEFN

-498 VKVTDPQWQPT
+498 VRVTDPQWQPV

-518 EAILLRDKEEEGSA
+518 EAILLRDAEEDKA

-539 QGKRTIY
+539 QGKRAIY
-546 GVKIVRTDKASPGHG
+546 GVKIVRADRARIGHT

-572 QGSNQVAVAY
+572 QGTNQKAVAY

-595 AQEALRGERTLTLD
+595 TQEALHGERTLTLD

-616 DFERLRLVQEADLQI
+616 DFERLRLVPEADLQI

-637 QVDGLRAESR
+637 QVDSLRAESR
-647 DLNRKVVELQEREG
+647 DLNRKVVDLHA
-661 SINRI
+661 SIGDIDRI
-666 RQAVQSL
+666 RLAVQSL
-673 SSPETL
+673 SSPETM
-679 RLLLGFSG
+679 RLLLGCAD
-687 QLSEALTERE
+687 QLSEALGEKE
-697 LAQQRVSGSTSDE
+697 LAHQRLSGGTSSE
-710 YQSLCAKLQ
+710 YQDISDRLS
-719 ALQGRKPQLENEART
+719 ALQRGRPQVEESAQT

-739 VRAQTILSGLL
+739 IRAQADLDGLK
-750 SDCRA
+750 RA
-755 KREELQGMRTT
+755 FDASLLVLQGKRS
-766 YDACR
+766 AHEVCR
-771 GHADYDADFASDRW
+771 SHADYDPGFASDRW
-785 DQLLEQF
+785 DPLLEQF

-800 AHCETNTKRCNAAVL
+800 DHCEGQSKRCNTAML
-815 RHVSQAQSLL
+815 RHLGQAQTLL

-840 ISDWRKS
+840 SSDWRKA
-847 KSWME
+847 KAWME
-852 QQITRLQNT
+852 QQVLRLQST
-861 ELPQYKDQA
+861 DLPLYKEQA
-870 QEAYLAAQNTF
+870 QEAYLASQDTF
-881 RQDVALALHANLKYQ
+881 RQDVALALHANLKYLSD
-896 TTTFK
+896 TFA
-901 RLNDALKA
+901 RLNKALRS

-919 QFQAKVRPDLMPL
+919 QFQAKARPDLQPL
-932 KKFIENIADFG
+932 KRFIENIADFG

-952 GEIPAQFAELLRE
+952 GAIPSQFEELLRE
-965 KTTTGN
+965 KSAAGN

-978 DDYREFFEFDIEI
+978 DDYREFYEFDIEI
-991 NTDDPVSGVTK
+991 ETEDPATGDRK

-1038 ENNQDGLRLILLDEA
+1038 ENNKDGLRLILLDEA

-1059 SNIVATMRYLEKLGL
+1059 PNIVATMRYLEKLGL

-1101 ENRHVIQVEEH
+1101 ETRHVIQVDE
-1112 RLSEATR
+1112 RRVSEAMR
-1119 DQFREDMWEYH
+1119 EQFREDMWEYH
-1130 PELLEAELLAVRQ
+1130 PELLEAEMLAVRQ
-1143 EPVAHPAAATP
+1143 EPIVRPGVVPTP

>member
-43 VQIAMMGANKNQMHF
+43 VQIAMMGANKNLMHF

-66 HQQSRTLRSYCLGQF
+66 HQQSRTLRSYCLGQY

-95 YITLVWRD
+95 YVTLVWRD

-130 YVIRGVELSMSE
+130 YVIRGVELTMSE
-142 HLQTVDGSTTPLPW
+142 HLQSVDGATMPLPW

-193 AGPASYDAFARA
+193 AGPASYDAFTRA

-220 IVRNDVLED
+220 IVRQDVLED
-229 RPTNIAKFKQLVE
+229 RPTNIARFKQLVE

-250 VEGVELKIKQGQEV
+250 VEGVELKIKQGLEV
-264 SKNFDAAMA
+264 SKNFDAALA
-273 EARKSAT
+273 EARKSIT

-286 SAAYELSNAAHEK
+286 SAAYELSNATHEK
-299 LTGDKFAQEEAV
+299 LTGEKFDQEGVVKECAQASKKTDEALEAWTLEEG
-311 QKCNKASETADGA
+311 QLTG
-324 LQTLIRDIAES
+324 LQR
-335 AALQNAHAGHA
+335 AHADH
-346 ENAENAGAQLALE
+346 AENAGAQQDLA
-359 QAQEKT
+359 QAQVKT
-365 TRREEEL
+365 TRREEVL
-372 KRELRN
+372 KTELRN

-392 AQWQPDF
+392 SQWQPALA
-399 TLAAQ
+399 LAAQ
-404 QLGDFSWEQNRVDQD
+404 QLGDFSWEQNKVNQD
-419 GLGQIIQGLRDTL
+419 GLGQIIRGLGDTL
-432 QSAATHLETGHDDVK
+432 QAAATHLGKEYDIVK
-447 EQIQIA
+447 EEIRLA
-453 KARLKTIGMGMERA
+453 KERLSTIGLGMERA
-467 NTNRAQVS
+467 STNRAQVS
-475 EPTARLMHEFA
+475 ESTARLMHEFA
-486 DHGLHPTPVCDL
+486 EHGLHPTPVCDL
-498 VKVTDPQWQPT
+498 VKVTDPKWQPA
-509 IEAYLGRNV
+509 IEAYLAKNV
-518 EAILLRDKEEEGSA
+518 EAILLRDSEEEEKA
-532 FDIYRAL
+532 FGIYQAL
-539 QGKRTIY
+539 QGKRSIY
-546 GVKIVRTDKASPGHG
+546 GVKIVRSDRSRPGQN

-616 DFERLRLVQEADLQI
+616 DFERLRLVPEADLQI

-647 DLNRKVVELQEREG
+647 VLNRKVADLQGRQG
-661 SINRI
+661 DIDRI

-679 RLLLGFSG
+679 RLLLGFAT
-687 QLSEALTERE
+687 QLGEALNERE
-697 LAQQRVSGSTSDE
+697 LAHQRISGSTSAE
-710 YQSLCAKLQ
+710 YQALCAKLQ
-719 ALQGRKPQLENEART
+719 ALQDRKPQLEKDARN
-734 ARDEA
+734 ARDA
-739 VRAQTILSGLL
+739 VVRAQTVLDRLTAECTAKLL
-750 SDCRA
+750 
-755 KREELQGMRTT
+755 ELQSKRTVHET
-766 YDACR
+766 CR
-771 GHADYDADFASDRW
+771 GHADYDPGYASDRW
-785 DQLLEQF
+785 DSLLEQF
-792 GENYQAMA
+792 EDNYQAMA
-800 AHCETNTKRCNAAVL
+800 DHCESQSKRCNAAMV
-815 RHVSQAQSLL
+815 RHLGPAQTLL
-825 GTFLTDHREAVSEEV
+825 GTFLTDHREAVSDEV
-840 ISDWRKS
+840 TSDWRKA
-847 KSWME
+847 KAWME
-852 QQITRLQNT
+852 QQVTRLQNT
-861 ELPQYKDQA
+861 ELPQYKEQA
-870 QEAYLAAQNTF
+870 QDAYLASQNTF

-952 GEIPAQFAELLRE
+952 GEVPAQFAELLRE

-991 NTDDPVSGVTK
+991 ETDDPFTGVTK

-1059 SNIVATMRYLEKLGL
+1059 PNIVATMRYLEKLGL

-1101 ENRHVIQVEEH
+1101 ETRHVIQVEE
-1112 RLSEATR
+1112 RRVSEAMR
-1119 DQFREDMWEYH
+1119 EQFREDMWEYH
-1130 PELLEAELLAVRQ
+1130 PELLEAELMAVRQ
-1143 EPVAHPAAATP
+1143 EPIARPAAATP

>member
-38 SALDA
+38 SVLDA
-43 VQIAMMGANKNQMHF
+43 VQIAMMGANKNLMHF
-58 NAQADNKS
+58 NAQADAKA
-66 HQQSRTLRSYCLGQF
+66 HQSRTLRSYCLGQY

-95 YITLVWRD
+95 YVTLVWRD

-130 YVIRGVELSMSE
+130 YVIRGVELTMSE
-142 HLQTVDGSTTPLPW
+142 HLQTVDGATMPLPW

-171 EEPLFDDGAS
+171 EEPLFEDGAS

-210 RMSFSKSVDQ
+210 RMSFAKSVDQ
-220 IVRNDVLED
+220 IVRQDVLED
-229 RPTNIAKFKQLVE
+229 RPTNIARFKQLVE

-250 VEGVELKIKQGQEV
+250 VEGVELKIKQGLEV
-264 SKNFDAAMA
+264 SKNFDAALA
-273 EARKSAT
+273 EARKSTT

-299 LTGDKFAQEEAV
+299 LTGEKFEQEEAV
-311 QKCNKASETADGA
+311 QKCNEASETTNEA
-324 LQTLIRDIAES
+324 LKTLNREIEES
-335 AALQNAHAGHA
+335 AALQNAHADH
-346 ENAENAGAQLALE
+346 AENAGAQQALDR
-359 QAQEKT
+359 AQEKT
-365 TRREEEL
+365 NRRDEEFQ
-372 KRELRN
+372 RELHN
-378 FRQLLQNASSNDLL
+378 FRQLLQNACSNLLL
-392 AQWQPDF
+392 AQWQPALG
-399 TLAAQ
+399 LAAQ
-404 QLGDFSWEQNRVDQD
+404 QLSQFSREQNRVDQD
-419 GLGQIIQGLRDTL
+419 DLGKIIRSLGATL
-432 QSAATHLETGHDDVK
+432 QSAATHLGKEHEAVK
-447 EQIQIA
+447 EEIRIA
-453 KARLKTIGMGMERA
+453 NDRLTTIRLGMERA
-467 NTNRAQVS
+467 STNRAQIS

-486 DHGLHPTPVCDL
+486 EHGLHPTPVCDL
-498 VKVTDPQWQPT
+498 VKVTDPKWQPA
-509 IEAYLGRNV
+509 IEAFLAKNV
-518 EAILLRDKEEEGSA
+518 EAILLRDSEEEQKA
-532 FDIYRAL
+532 FDIYQAL

-546 GVKIVRTDKASPGHG
+546 GVKIVRSDRARPGHG

-616 DFERLRLVQEADLQI
+616 DFERLRLVPEADLQI

-647 DLNRKVVELQEREG
+647 DLNRKVVDLQERLG
-661 SINRI
+661 DIDRI
-666 RQAVQSL
+666 RRAVHSL

-679 RLLLGFSG
+679 RLLLGFAA
-687 QLSEALTERE
+687 QLGEALTERE
-697 LAQQRVSGSTSDE
+697 LAQQRIAGSTSSE
-710 YQSLCAKLQ
+710 YQALCAKLQ
-719 ALQGRKPQLENEART
+719 ALQERKPQLEKN
-734 ARDEA
+734 ARDA
-739 VRAQTILSGLL
+739 RDAVVRAQTVLDRLTAECTAKLL
-750 SDCRA
+750 
-755 KREELQGMRTT
+755 ELQGKRKVHET
-766 YDACR
+766 CR
-771 GHADYDADFASDRW
+771 SHADYDPGYASDRW
-785 DQLLEQF
+785 DSLLEQF
-792 GENYQAMA
+792 GDNYQAMA
-800 AHCETNTKRCNAAVL
+800 DHCESQSKRCNAAMV
-815 RHVSQAQSLL
+815 RHLGPAQTLL
-825 GTFLTDHREAVSEEV
+825 GTFLTDHREAVSDEV
-840 ISDWRKS
+840 TSDWRKAQA
-847 KSWME
+847 WME
-852 QQITRLQNT
+852 QQVTRLQKT

-870 QEAYLAAQNTF
+870 QEAYLASQNTF

-991 NTDDPVSGVTK
+991 ETDDPVTGVTK

-1011 GPGSGGEHRAPLY
+1011 GPASGGEHRAPLY

-1059 SNIVATMRYLEKLGL
+1059 PNIVATMRYLEKLGL

-1079 SPGENLPTLTAFLHR
+1079 SPGENLPTLTAFLHS

-1101 ENRHVIQVEEH
+1101 ETRHVIQVEE
-1112 RLSEATR
+1112 RRVSEAMR
-1119 DQFREDMWEYH
+1119 EQFREDMWEYH

-1143 EPVAHPAAATP
+1143 EPIAPLVATPAP

>member
-43 VQIAMMGANKNQMHF
+43 VQIAMMGANKNLMHF
-58 NAQADNKS
+58 NAQADAKS
-66 HQQSRTLRSYCLGQF
+66 HQSRTLRSYCLGQY

-103 TETNEPVS
+103 TETHEPIS

-118 SLGNEAEKVLGR
+118 SLSNEAEKVLGR

-142 HLQTVDGSTTPLPW
+142 HLQTVGEATMPLPW

-220 IVRNDVLED
+220 IVRQDVLED
-229 RPTNIAKFKQLVE
+229 RPTNIARFKQLVE

-250 VEGVELKIKQGQEV
+250 VEGVEQKIKQGLGV
-264 SKNFDAAMA
+264 SNIFDAALA

-280 WTGLQA
+280 WAGLQA

-299 LTGDKFAQEEAV
+299 LTAEKFEQEDAL
-311 QKCNKASETADGA
+311 QKCSKASETIDGA
-324 LQTLIRDIAES
+324 LQALNRDIAES
-335 AALQNAHAGHA
+335 SALQNAHADHA
-346 ENAENAGAQLALE
+346 ENSGAQQALA
-359 QAQEKT
+359 QAQGKAI
-365 TRREEEL
+365 RREDEL

-378 FRQLLQNASSNDLL
+378 FQQLLQNASSNELL
-392 AQWQPDF
+392 APWQPKF
-399 TLAAQ
+399 ALAAQ
-404 QLGDFSWEQNRVDQD
+404 QLGGFSWEQNRVDQD
-419 GLGQIIQGLRDTL
+419 GLGQIILGLGNTL
-432 QSAATHLETGHDDVK
+432 QSAATNLGKEYDIVK
-447 EQIQIA
+447 EDIRLA
-453 KARLKTIGMGMERA
+453 KERLSTIGLGMERA
-467 NTNRAQVS
+467 NTNRAQVG

-486 DHGLHPTPVCDL
+486 DHGLHSTPVCDL
-498 VKVTDPQWQPT
+498 VKVADPKWQPA
-509 IEAYLGRNV
+509 IEAYLAKNV
-518 EAILLRDKEEEGSA
+518 EAILLRDSEEEEKA
-532 FDIYRAL
+532 FGIYQAL
-539 QGKRTIY
+539 QGKRSIY
-546 GVKIVRTDKASPGHG
+546 GVKIVRSDRARLGQG

-582 LRGKLGNLKRANT
+582 LRGKLGNLKRANS

-616 DFERLRLVQEADLQI
+616 DFERLRLVPEADLQI

-647 DLNRKVVELQEREG
+647 DLNRKVAELQEREWFI
-661 SINRI
+661 SRI
-666 RQAVQSL
+666 RQVVQSL

-679 RLLLGFSG
+679 RLLLGFAA
-687 QLSEALTERE
+687 QLGEAFAERE
-697 LAQQRVSGSTSDE
+697 LARQRISGSTSAE
-710 YQSLCAKLQ
+710 YQALCAKLQ
-719 ALQGRKPQLENEART
+719 TLQERKPPLESDART
-734 ARDEA
+734 ARDET
-739 VRAQTILSGLL
+739 VRAQTILSGLQ
-750 SDCRA
+750 SDCQV
-755 KREELQGMRTT
+755 KLEQLQGMRTT
-766 YDACR
+766 CDAYR
-771 GHADYDADFASDRW
+771 GHSDYDPDFASDRW

-800 AHCETNTKRCNAAVL
+800 THCETSFKRCNATVI

-825 GTFLTDHREAVSEEV
+825 GTFLTDHREAVSDEV
-840 ISDWRKS
+840 TSDWRKAMA
-847 KSWME
+847 WMA
-852 QQITRLQNT
+852 QQVTKLQNT

-870 QEAYLAAQNTF
+870 QDAYLASQSTF

-896 TTTFK
+896 STTFK

-909 SPAFTNGERY
+909 SPTFTNGERY

-943 ADGGLFGEP
+943 AEGGLFGEP

-971 AAVKSPL
+971 AAGKSPL

-991 NTDDPVSGVTK
+991 ETDDLVTGVTK
-1002 TIGHLSKRI
+1002 TIGRLSKRI

-1053 FDKMDT
+1053 FDKMDAP
-1059 SNIVATMRYLEKLGL
+1059 NIVATMRYLEKLGL

-1101 ENRHVIQVEEH
+1101 ETRHVIQVEE
-1112 RLSEATR
+1112 RRVSEAMR
-1119 DQFREDMWEYH
+1119 EQFREDMWEYH

-1143 EPVAHPAAATP
+1143 EPTAQPAAATP

>member
-1 MKRLESVKLVQFLLY
+1 MKQLESVKLVQFLLY

-66 HQQSRTLRSYCLGQF
+66 HQQSRTLRSYCLGQY

-130 YVIRGVELSMSE
+130 YVIRGVELTMSE
-142 HLQTVDGSTTPLPW
+142 HLQTMDGVTMPLPW

-229 RPTNIAKFKQLVE
+229 RPTNIARFKQLVE

-250 VEGVELKIKQGQEV
+250 VEGVEHKIKQGQEV
-264 SKNFDAAMA
+264 SKNFEAALA

-286 SAAYELSNAAHEK
+286 SAAYELSNAAHEM
-299 LTGDKFAQEEAV
+299 LTGQKFDQEGVFEE
-311 QKCNKASETADGA
+311 CTKAGSNADQA
-324 LQTLIRDIAES
+324 L
-335 AALQNAHAGHA
+335 AAWAREEEQLTGLQRAHADHA
-346 ENAENAGAQLALE
+346 ENSGAQRDLA
-359 QAQEKT
+359 QAQIKT
-365 TRREEEL
+365 ARQEQEL
-372 KRELRN
+372 ETELRS
-378 FRQLLQNASSNDLL
+378 FRQPLASSNDLL
-392 AQWQPDF
+392 AQWQPA
-399 TLAAQ
+399 LAQTDQ
-404 QLGDFSWEQNRVDQD
+404 QLGAFSWEQNQVDQEA
-419 GLGQIIQGLRDTL
+419 LGQIVQGLGGTL
-432 QSAATHLETGHDDVK
+432 RAAATHLGKEFDIVK
-447 EQIQIA
+447 EDIRLA
-453 KARLKTIGMGMERA
+453 KDRLEVIGLGMARA

-475 EPTARLMHEFA
+475 TPTALLMHEFA

-498 VKVTDPQWQPT
+498 VKVTDPKWQPA
-509 IEAYLGRNV
+509 IEAFLAKNV
-518 EAILLRDKEEEGSA
+518 EAILLRDSEEEEKA
-532 FDIYRAL
+532 FGIYQSL
-539 QGKRTIY
+539 HGKRSIY
-546 GVKIVRTDKASPGHG
+546 GVKIVRSDRARLAHA

-582 LRGKLGNLKRANT
+582 LRGKLGNLKRANS

-616 DFERLRLVQEADLQI
+616 DFERLRLVPEADLQI

-647 DLNRKVVELQEREG
+647 KLNQQVADLQGRQGDIDRILQ
-661 SINRI
+661 
-666 RQAVQSL
+666 ALQSL
-673 SSPETL
+673 ASPETL
-679 RLLLGFSG
+679 RLLLGAAR
-687 QLSEALTERE
+687 QLGEALTERE
-697 LAQQRVSGSTSDE
+697 LAQQRIAGSTSAE
-710 YQSLCAKLQ
+710 YQALCARLLALQ
-719 ALQGRKPQLENEART
+719 ARKPQLAKD
-734 ARDEA
+734 ARDA
-739 VRAQTILSGLL
+739 RDAVVRAETELERLTKE
-750 SDCRA
+750 CAA
-755 KREELQGMRTT
+755 KLQELQGKRTM
-766 YDACR
+766 YDTCR
-771 GHADYDADFASDRW
+771 GHADYDPEFASDRW
-785 DQLLEQF
+785 DALLEQH
-792 GENYQAMA
+792 GDNYQAMA
-800 AHCETNTKRCNAAVL
+800 DQSETQSKRCNIAMT
-815 RHVSQAQSLL
+815 RHLGPAQTLL
-825 GTFLTDHREAVSEEV
+825 GTFLTEHREAISDEV
-840 ISDWRKS
+840 TSDWRKA
-847 KSWME
+847 KEWME
-852 QQITRLQNT
+852 QQVSRLQNT

-870 QEAYLAAQNTF
+870 QEAYLASQNTF

-896 TTTFK
+896 ATTFK
-901 RLNDALKA
+901 RLNNALKA

-919 QFQAKVRPDLMPL
+919 QFQAKVRPDLLPL

-952 GEIPAQFAELLRE
+952 GDIPAQFAELLRE

-991 NTDDPVSGVTK
+991 ETDDPVTGVTK
-1002 TIGHLSKRI
+1002 TVGHLSKRI

-1059 SNIVATMRYLEKLGL
+1059 PNIVATMRYLEKLGL

-1101 ENRHVIQVEEH
+1101 EVRHVIQVEE
-1112 RLSEATR
+1112 RRVSEAMR
-1119 DQFREDMWEYH
+1119 EQFREDMWEYH
-1130 PELLEAELLAVRQ
+1130 PELLEAELLAIRQ
-1143 EPVAHPAAATP
+1143 EPVTQSAVASAP

>member
-1 MKRLESVKLVQFLLY
+1 MKRLECVKLVQFLLY

-43 VQIAMMGANKNQMHF
+43 VQIAMMGANKNLMHF
-58 NAQADNKS
+58 NAQADSKS
-66 HQQSRTLRSYCLGQF
+66 HQSRTLRSYCLGQY

-130 YVIRGVELSMSE
+130 YVIRGVELTMSE
-142 HLQTVDGSTTPLPW
+142 HLQTVDGATMPLPW

-171 EEPLFDDGAS
+171 EEPLFDDGSS

-220 IVRNDVLED
+220 IVRQDVLED
-229 RPTNIAKFKQLVE
+229 RPTNIARFKQLVE
-242 TFKRINLL
+242 TFKRINQL
-250 VEGVELKIKQGQEV
+250 VEGVEQKIAQGLEV
-264 SKNFDAAMA
+264 TKNFDSALI
-273 EARKSAT
+273 EARKSVT

-286 SAAYELSNAAHEK
+286 SAAYELSSAAHEK
-299 LTGDKFAQEEAV
+299 LTTEKFDQEEALE
-311 QKCNKASETADGA
+311 KFTRASASAGQA
-324 LQTLIRDIAES
+324 LQDWTREVDQLT
-335 AALQNAHAGHA
+335 ALQLAHADHA
-346 ENAENAGAQLALE
+346 ENAVAQQALS
-359 QAQEKT
+359 QAQEKVS
-365 TRREEEL
+365 RREADLTSEL
-372 KRELRN
+372 LT
-378 FRQLLQNASSNDLL
+378 FQQLLQNASTNDLL
-392 AQWQPDF
+392 AQWQPA
-399 TLAAQ
+399 LALGAQ
-404 QLGDFSWEQNRVDQD
+404 QLRQFSWEQNGVDHSW
-419 GLGQIIQGLRDTL
+419 LGQIIRGLAETL
-432 QSAATHLETGHDDVK
+432 KSAAARLTEEHDAVK
-447 EQIQIA
+447 EQIRLA
-453 KARLKTIGMGMERA
+453 KERLTTIGLGLERA
-467 NTNRAQVS
+467 NTNRTQVS
-475 EPTARLMHEFA
+475 EPTARLMHEFS

-498 VKVTDPQWQPT
+498 VKVTDPQWQPV

-518 EAILLRDKEEEGSA
+518 EAILLRDKEEEGAA
-532 FDIYRAL
+532 FDIYRSL

-546 GVKIVRTDKASPGHG
+546 GVKIVRSDKARAGHS

-572 QGSNQVAVAY
+572 QGNNQEAVSY

-616 DFERLRLVQEADLQI
+616 DFERLKLVPEADLQI

-637 QVDGLRAESR
+637 QVDGLRFESR
-647 DLNRKVVELQEREG
+647 DLNRKVVGLQEREG

-666 RQAVQSL
+666 RQAIQSL

-679 RLLLGFSG
+679 RLLLASAG
-687 QLSEALTERE
+687 QLGEALTEQD
-697 LAQQRVSGSTSDE
+697 LANQRIAGSTSAE
-710 YQSLCAKLQ
+710 YQALCSKLL
-719 ALQGRKPQLENEART
+719 ALQERKPQLET
-734 ARDEA
+734 DARDARDA
-739 VRAQTILSGLL
+739 VVEAQTILNGLTK
-750 SDCRA
+750 DCQSKLLELQA
-755 KREELQGMRTT
+755 KRSVHE
-766 YDACR
+766 ACR
-771 GHADYDADFASDRW
+771 GHADYDPVFASDRW
-785 DQLLEQF
+785 DSLLEQF
-792 GENYQAMA
+792 GEGYQAMA
-800 AHCETNTKRCNAAVL
+800 DHCESQSKRCNSAMV
-815 RHVSQAQSLL
+815 RHLGPAQTLL
-825 GTFLTDHREAVSEEV
+825 GTFLTDHRESVSDEV
-840 ISDWRKS
+840 TSDWRKAMI
-847 KSWME
+847 WMA
-852 QQITRLQNT
+852 QHVAKLQNT
-861 ELPQYKDQA
+861 ELPQYKEQA
-870 QEAYLAAQNTF
+870 KEAYLASQNTF

-919 QFQAKVRPDLMPL
+919 QFQSKVRPDLLPL

-952 GEIPAQFAELLRE
+952 GAIPAQFEELLRE
-965 KTTTGN
+965 KTTAGN

-991 NTDDPVSGVTK
+991 ETDDPVTGVTK
-1002 TIGHLSKRI
+1002 TVGHLSKRI

-1038 ENNQDGLRLILLDEA
+1038 EKNQDGLRLILLDEA

-1059 SNIVATMRYLEKLGL
+1059 PNIVATMRYLEKLGL

-1101 ENRHVIQVEEH
+1101 ETRHVIQVEE
-1112 RLSEATR
+1112 RRVSEAMR
-1119 DQFREDMWEYH
+1119 EQFREDMWEYH

-1143 EPVAHPAAATP
+1143 EPIARTAAVPTP

>member
-25 ITGLFGRNGSGKS
+25 ISGLFGRNGSGKS

-43 VQIAMMGANKNQMHF
+43 VQIAMMGANKNLMHF

-66 HQQSRTLRSYCLGQF
+66 HQQSRTLRSYCLGQY
-81 GDTIEQCARPQATT
+81 GDTIEQCVRAQATT

-103 TETNEPVS
+103 TKTNEPIS

-118 SLGNEAEKVLGR
+118 SQGNEAEKVLGR

-142 HLQTVDGSTTPLPW
+142 HLQTVDGATMPLPW

-229 RPTNIAKFKQLVE
+229 RPTNIARFKQLVE

-250 VEGVELKIKQGQEV
+250 VEGVELKIKQGLEV
-264 SKNFDAAMA
+264 SKNFDAALA

-286 SAAYELSNAAHEK
+286 SAGYELSNAAHEK
-299 LTGDKFAQEEAV
+299 LTGDKFAQEGVLEEFT
-311 QKCNKASETADGA
+311 KASTKADQA
-324 LQTLIRDIAES
+324 LAVW
-335 AALQNAHAGHA
+335 ALEEEQLTGLQRAHADH
-346 ENAENAGAQLALE
+346 AENAGAQQDLA
-359 QAQEKT
+359 QAQVKT

-372 KRELRN
+372 KRELSS

-392 AQWQPDF
+392 AQWQPA
-399 TLAAQ
+399 LAQAAQ
-404 QLGDFSWEQNRVDQD
+404 QLDAFSWEQNRVDQD
-419 GLGQIIQGLRDTL
+419 ALGQIVRGLGDAL
-432 QSAATHLETGHDDVK
+432 QSAATHLGKEFDIVK
-447 EQIQIA
+447 EDIRIA
-453 KARLKTIGMGMERA
+453 KERLSTISLGLERA
-467 NTNRAQVS
+467 STNRAQIS
-475 EPTARLMHEFA
+475 EATARLMHEFA

-498 VKVTDPQWQPT
+498 VKVTDPKWQPA
-509 IEAYLGRNV
+509 IEAYLAKNV
-518 EAILLRDKEEEGSA
+518 EAILLRDSEEEQNA
-532 FDIYRAL
+532 FGIYQAL
-539 QGKRTIY
+539 QGKRSIY
-546 GVKIVRTDKASPGHG
+546 GVKIVRSDRARPGQG

-595 AQEALRGERTLTLD
+595 VQEALRGERTLTLD

-616 DFERLRLVQEADLQI
+616 DFERLRLVPEADLQI

-647 DLNRKVVELQEREG
+647 KLNQQVVDLQGRQDD
-661 SINRI
+661 IDRI
-666 RQAVQSL
+666 RQVVQRLAST
-673 SSPETL
+673 EAR
-679 RLLLGFSG
+679 RLLLGFAA
-687 QLSEALTERE
+687 QLKEALTERD
-697 LAQQRVSGSTSDE
+697 LAQQRIAGSTSAE
-710 YQSLCAKLQ
+710 YQALCAKLQ
-719 ALQGRKPQLENEART
+719 ALQARKHQLDTDSRK
-734 ARDEA
+734 ARDA
-739 VRAQTILSGLL
+739 VVRAQTELERLTKECAAKLL
-750 SDCRA
+750 ELKD
-755 KREELQGMRTT
+755 KRSVHET
-766 YDACR
+766 CR
-771 GHADYDADFASDRW
+771 GHADYDPGYASDRW
-785 DQLLEQF
+785 DALLEQF
-792 GENYQAMA
+792 GDNYQAMA
-800 AHCETNTKRCNAAVL
+800 DKCESQSKLCNTAMT
-815 RHVSQAQSLL
+815 RHLGPAQTLL
-825 GTFLTDHREAVSEEV
+825 GTFLTEHREAVSDEV
-840 ISDWRKS
+840 MSDWRKS
-847 KSWME
+847 KAWME
-852 QQITRLQNT
+852 QQVSRLQTT

-870 QEAYLAAQNTF
+870 QEAYLASQNTF
-881 RQDVALALHANLKYQ
+881 RQDVALALYANLNYLS
-896 TTTFK
+896 TTFT
-901 RLNDALKA
+901 RLNKALKA

-919 QFQAKVRPDLMPL
+919 QFHAKVRPDLMPL

-991 NTDDPVSGVTK
+991 ETDDPVTGVTK

-1059 SNIVATMRYLEKLGL
+1059 PNIVATMRYLQKLGL

-1079 SPGENLPTLTAFLHR
+1079 SPGENLPTLTAFLHQ

-1101 ENRHVIQVEEH
+1101 ETLHVIQVEE
-1112 RLSEATR
+1112 RRVSEDMR
-1119 DQFREDMWEYH
+1119 EQFREDMWEYH
-1130 PELLEAELLAVRQ
+1130 PELLDAELLAVRQ
-1143 EPVAHPAAATP
+1143 EPIARPIAALAP

>member
-43 VQIAMMGANKNQMHF
+43 VQIAMMGANKNLMHF
-58 NAQADNKS
+58 NAQADSKS
-66 HQQSRTLRSYCLGQF
+66 HQSRTLRSYCLGQY

-118 SLGNEAEKVLGR
+118 SLGNEVEKVLGR
-130 YVIRGVELSMSE
+130 YVIRGVELSMSD
-142 HLQTVDGSTTPLPW
+142 HLQMVDGATMPLPW
-156 SSFRHRLLEQSKVTG
+156 SSFRHRLLERSKVTG
-171 EEPLFDDGAS
+171 EDPLFDDGAS

-220 IVRNDVLED
+220 IVRQDVLED

-242 TFKRINLL
+242 TFKRINHL
-250 VEGVELKIKQGQEV
+250 VEGVEHKIAQGLEV
-264 SKNFDAAMA
+264 TKNFDAALV

-280 WTGLQA
+280 WAGLQA
-286 SAAYELSNAAHEK
+286 SAACELSNAAYEK
-299 LTGDKFAQEEAV
+299 LTAEKFEQEELVA
-311 QKCNKASETADGA
+311 KCNRASETADGA
-324 LQTLIRDIAES
+324 LETWKREVEQTS
-335 AALQNAHAGHA
+335 ALQLAHADH
-346 ENAENAGAQLALE
+346 AENAGAQQALA
-359 QAQEKT
+359 QAQDKT
-365 TRREEEL
+365 TRREADL

-378 FRQLLQNASSNDLL
+378 FQQLLQNASSNDLL
-392 AQWQPDF
+392 AQWQPVLA
-399 TLAAQ
+399 LAAK
-404 QLGDFSWEQNRVDQD
+404 QLDEFSWEQNQVDQNR
-419 GLGQIIQGLRDTL
+419 LAKIIQGLTETL
-432 QSAATHLETGHDDVK
+432 KAAAKHLEEEHDDVK
-447 EQIQIA
+447 EQIRLA
-453 KARLKTIGMGMERA
+453 TERLKTIGLGMDRA
-467 NTNRAQVS
+467 STNRAQVS
-475 EPTARLMHEFA
+475 EPTARLMHEFS

-498 VKVTDPQWQPT
+498 VKVTDPQWQPA
-509 IEAYLGRNV
+509 IEAYLGKNV
-518 EAILLRDKEEEGSA
+518 EAILLRDKHEEDKA
-532 FDIYRAL
+532 FDVYRSL

-546 GVKIVRTDKASPGHG
+546 GVKIVRSDNARPGQS

-572 QGSNQVAVAY
+572 QGSNLVAVAY

-595 AQEALRGERTLTLD
+595 AQDALRGERTLTLD

-616 DFERLRLVQEADLQI
+616 DFERLRLVSEADLQI
-631 GAGAKG
+631 GTGAKG

-647 DLNRKVVELQEREG
+647 DLNRKVVDLQTREG

-679 RLLLGFSG
+679 RLLLGFAG
-687 QLSEALTERE
+687 QLGEALTEKE
-697 LAQQRVSGSTSDE
+697 LANQRITGSTSAE
-710 YQSLCAKLQ
+710 YQAICAKLL
-719 ALQGRKPQLENEART
+719 ALQERKPQLETDARN
-734 ARDEA
+734 ARDAVVRSQTVLDGLTKECEA
-739 VRAQTILSGLL
+739 KLQ
-750 SDCRA
+750 
-755 KREELQGMRTT
+755 ELQDKRSF
-766 YDACR
+766 YEACR
-771 GHADYDADFASDRW
+771 GHGDYDPAFASDRW
-785 DQLLEQF
+785 DSLLEQF

-800 AHCETNTKRCNAAVL
+800 DHCERQSKRCNSAML
-815 RHVSQAQSLL
+815 GHLGPAQTLL
-825 GTFLTDHREAVSEEV
+825 GTFLTEHREAVSNEV
-840 ISDWRKS
+840 TSDWRKA
-847 KSWME
+847 KAWME

-861 ELPQYKDQA
+861 ELPQYKEQA
-870 QEAYLAAQNTF
+870 QEAYVASQNTF

-919 QFQAKVRPDLMPL
+919 QFQAKVRPDLLPL

-943 ADGGLFGEP
+943 AEGGLFGEP
-952 GEIPAQFAELLRE
+952 GSIPPQFEELLRE

-991 NTDDPVSGVTK
+991 ETDDPVTGVTK

-1059 SNIVATMRYLEKLGL
+1059 PNIVATMRYLEKLGL

-1079 SPGENLPTLTAFLHR
+1079 SPGENLPTLNAFLHR

-1101 ENRHVIQVEEH
+1101 ETRHVIQVEE
-1112 RLSEATR
+1112 RRVSEAMR
-1119 DQFREDMWEYH
+1119 EQFREDMWEYH

-1143 EPVAHPAAATP
+1143 EPIARPAAAVTP

>member
-43 VQIAMMGANKNQMHF
+43 VQIAMMGANKNLMHF

-66 HQQSRTLRSYCLGQF
+66 HQQSRTLRSYCLGQY

-95 YITLVWRD
+95 YVTLIWRD

-118 SLGNEAEKVLGR
+118 SLGNESEKVLGR
-130 YVIRGVELSMSE
+130 YVIRGVELTMSE
-142 HLQTVDGSTTPLPW
+142 HLQTVDGATMPLPW

-220 IVRNDVLED
+220 IVRQDVLED
-229 RPTNIAKFKQLVE
+229 RPTNIARFKQLVE

-250 VEGVELKIKQGQEV
+250 VEGVELKIKQGLEV
-264 SKNFDAAMA
+264 SKNFDAALT
-273 EARKSAT
+273 EARKSVT

-286 SAAYELSNAAHEK
+286 SSAYELSNAAHEK
-299 LTGDKFAQEEAV
+299 LMGEKFDQEGVFE
-311 QKCNKASETADGA
+311 QCNQANIKADEA

-335 AALQNAHAGHA
+335 TALQSAHADH
-346 ENAENAGAQLALE
+346 AENAGAQQALT

-372 KRELRN
+372 KRELRG
-378 FRQLLQNASSNDLL
+378 FRHLLQNASSNELL
-392 AQWQPDF
+392 AQWKPELV
-399 TLAAQ
+399 LAEQ
-404 QLGDFSWEQNRVDQD
+404 QLGNFSWGQNRVDPD
-419 GLGQIIQGLRDTL
+419 GLGKIIRGLGGAL
-432 QSAATHLETGHDDVK
+432 KSATTHLSSEYDIVK
-447 EQIQIA
+447 EDI
-453 KARLKTIGMGMERA
+453 RLATERLATIGLGMERA
-467 NTNRAQVS
+467 STNRAQVS
-475 EPTARLMHEFA
+475 ESTARLIYEFK
-486 DHGLHPTPVCDL
+486 DHGLHPTPICDL
-498 VKVTDPQWQPT
+498 LKVTDPKWQPT
-509 IEAYLGRNV
+509 IEAYLAKNV
-518 EAILLRDKEEEGSA
+518 EAILLRDSREEETA
-532 FDIYRAL
+532 FGVYQAL
-539 QGKRTIY
+539 QGKRSLY
-546 GVKIVRTDKASPGHG
+546 GVKIVRSDRARPGHG

-572 QGSNQVAVAY
+572 QGSNQVALAY
-582 LRGKLGNLKRANT
+582 LLGKLGNLKRANT

-609 GMLVGPG
+609 GMLVGPE
-616 DFERLRLVQEADLQI
+616 DFERLKLVPEADLKI

-647 DLNRKVVELQEREG
+647 DLNRKVADLQTRQRDIG
-661 SINRI
+661 RI
-666 RQAVQSL
+666 LQAVQSL

-679 RLLLGFSG
+679 RLLLGAAT
-687 QLSEALTERE
+687 QLGEALAERE
-697 LAQQRVSGSTSDE
+697 LAHQRISGSTSSE
-710 YQSLCAKLQ
+710 YKALCAKLQ
-719 ALQGRKPQLENEART
+719 AMQDSKPQLEEA
-734 ARDEA
+734 ARDA
-739 VRAQTILSGLL
+739 RDAFLRAQIELERLSKECAAKLL
-750 SDCRA
+750 EIQG
-755 KREELQGMRTT
+755 KRTVHE
-766 YDACR
+766 ACR
-771 GHADYDADFASDRW
+771 GHSDYDPEYASDRW
-785 DQLLEQF
+785 DALLEQH
-792 GENYQAMA
+792 GDNYQAMA
-800 AHCETNTKRCNAAVL
+800 DQCEAQSKRCNTAMT
-815 RHVSQAQSLL
+815 RHLGPAQTLL
-825 GTFLTDHREAVSEEV
+825 GTFLTDHREAVSDEV
-840 ISDWRKS
+840 MSDWRKS
-847 KSWME
+847 KAWME
-852 QQITRLQNT
+852 QQVTRLQNT

-870 QEAYLAAQNTF
+870 QEAYRASQNTF

-909 SPAFTNGERY
+909 SPPFTNGERY
-919 QFQAKVRPDLMPL
+919 QFQAKVRPDLLPL

-991 NTDDPVSGVTK
+991 ETDDPVTGVTK

-1059 SNIVATMRYLEKLGL
+1059 PNIVATMRYLEKLGL

-1079 SPGENLPTLTAFLHR
+1079 SPGENLPTLTAFLHG
-1094 YFEIMKD
+1094 YYEIMKD
-1101 ENRHVIQVEEH
+1101 ETRHVIQVEE
-1112 RLSEATR
+1112 RRVSEAMR
-1119 DQFREDMWEYH
+1119 EQFREDMWEYR

-1143 EPVAHPAAATP
+1143 EPVARPATAAL

>member
-16 EQQEFRLEE
+16 EQQEFRLDE

-43 VQIAMMGANKNQMHF
+43 VQIAMMGANKNLMHF
-58 NAQADNKS
+58 NAQADSKS
-66 HQQSRTLRSYCLGQF
+66 HQQSRSLRSYCLGQF
-81 GDTIEQCARPQATT
+81 GDTIEQCARSQATT
-95 YITLVWRD
+95 YLTLVWRD

-118 SLGNEAEKVLGR
+118 SLGNETEKVLGR
-130 YVIRGVELSMSE
+130 YVIRGVELTMSE
-142 HLQTVDGSTTPLPW
+142 HLQTVDGATTPLPW

-171 EEPLFDDGAS
+171 EEPLFDDGSS

-220 IVRNDVLED
+220 IVRQDVLED

-250 VEGVELKIKQGQEV
+250 VEGVEGKIAQGEKV
-264 SKNFDAAMA
+264 TDSFDAALV

-286 SAAYELSNAAHEK
+286 SAIYEVCNAAHEK
-299 LTGDKFAQEEAV
+299 LTADQFAQEEV
-311 QKCNKASETADGA
+311 VGQRNKASESAKDALDALNRDVAQLTA
-324 LQTLIRDIAES
+324 LQL
-335 AALQNAHAGHA
+335 AHADH
-346 ENAENAGAQLALE
+346 AENAGAQRAFA

-365 TRREEEL
+365 TRREAEL
-372 KRELRN
+372 KGELRK
-378 FRQLLQNASSNDLL
+378 FQLLLQNASSDDLL
-392 AQWQPDF
+392 TQWRPG
-399 TLAAQ
+399 LALGAQ
-404 QLGDFSWEQNRVDQD
+404 QLAQFSWEQNGVDRD
-419 GLGQIIQGLRDTL
+419 GLGKIIRSLSEPL
-432 QSAATHLETGHDDVK
+432 KAASKHLAAQHESVK
-447 EQIQIA
+447 EEIRTA
-453 KARLKTIGMGMERA
+453 TERLQTIGLGMDRA
-467 NTNRAQVS
+467 STDRAQVS
-475 EPTARLMHEFA
+475 EPTAKLMHEFT

-498 VKVTDPQWQPT
+498 VRVTDPKWQPV

-518 EAILLRDKEEEGSA
+518 EAILLRGAEEERA
-532 FDIYRAL
+532 FDIYRSL
-539 QGKRTIY
+539 QGRRIIY
-546 GVKIVRTDKASPGHG
+546 GVKIVRSERARTGHA
-561 QPAADTVASLI
+561 QPASDTVATLI
-572 QGSNQVAVAY
+572 QGTNQVAVAY

-595 AQEALRGERTLTLD
+595 AQEALHGERTLTLD

-616 DFERLRLVQEADLQI
+616 DFERLRLVPEADLQI

-637 QVDGLRAESR
+637 QVDTLRVESR
-647 DLNRKVVELQEREG
+647 DLNRRVADLKSVLDA
-661 SINRI
+661 IDRI

-673 SSPETL
+673 SSPETM
-679 RLLLGFSG
+679 RLLLGFAD
-687 QLSEALTERE
+687 QLSEALSEKE
-697 LAQQRVSGSTSDE
+697 LAGKRMSGSTSAE
-710 YQSLCAKLQ
+710 YQDICDRVS
-719 ALQGRKPQLENEART
+719 ALTKSKPQAEENAQT

-739 VRAQTILSGLL
+739 VRAQTELDGLQKAL
-750 SDCRA
+750 A
-755 KREELQGMRTT
+755 ANLLVLQ
-766 YDACR
+766 DKQSAHEACR
-771 GHADYDADFASDRW
+771 SHADYDPAFASDRW
-785 DQLLEQF
+785 DPLLEQF
-792 GENYQAMA
+792 GENFHGMA
-800 AHCETNTKRCNAAVL
+800 EHCETQSKRCNTAML
-815 RHVSQAQSLL
+815 RHLGQAQTLL

-840 ISDWRKS
+840 SSDWRKA
-847 KSWME
+847 KAWME
-852 QQITRLQNT
+852 QQVSRLQST
-861 ELPQYKDQA
+861 DLPLYKEQSK
-870 QEAYLAAQNTF
+870 EAYLASQDTF
-881 RQDVALALHANLKYQ
+881 RQDVALALHANLKYLSD
-896 TTTFK
+896 TFT
-901 RLNDALKA
+901 RLNKALRS

-919 QFQAKVRPDLMPL
+919 QFQAKARPDLLPL
-932 KKFIENIADFG
+932 KRFIENIADFG

-952 GEIPAQFAELLRE
+952 GAIPAQFEELLRE
-965 KTTTGN
+965 KSAAGN

-978 DDYREFFEFDIEI
+978 DDYREFYEFDIEI
-991 NTDDPVSGVTK
+991 ETEDPATGDKK

-1038 ENNQDGLRLILLDEA
+1038 ENNQDGVRLILLDEA

-1059 SNIVATMRYLEKLGL
+1059 PNIVATMRYLEKLGL

-1101 ENRHVIQVEEH
+1101 ETRHVIQVEE
-1112 RLSEATR
+1112 RRVSEAMR
-1119 DQFREDMWEYH
+1119 EQFREDMWEYH
-1130 PELLEAELLAVRQ
+1130 PELLEAEMLAVRQ
-1143 EPVAHPAAATP
+1143 EPIVRSGVLPTP

>member
-66 HQQSRTLRSYCLGQF
+66 HQQSRTLRSYCLGQY

-118 SLGNEAEKVLGR
+118 SLGNETEKVLGR

-142 HLQTVDGSTTPLPW
+142 HLQTVDGATMPLPW

-181 YVKQV
+181 YVKQM

-229 RPTNIAKFKQLVE
+229 RPTNIARFKQLVE

-250 VEGVELKIKQGQEV
+250 VEGVELKIKQGLEV
-264 SKNFDAAMA
+264 SKNFDAALT

-299 LTGDKFAQEEAV
+299 LTGEKFDQERGCEECTVASTKANEALAAWTLEEG
-311 QKCNKASETADGA
+311 QLSG
-324 LQTLIRDIAES
+324 LQR
-335 AALQNAHAGHA
+335 AHADH
-346 ENAENAGAQLALE
+346 AENAGAQQDLAR
-359 QAQEKT
+359 AQVKT
-365 TRREEEL
+365 ARREEEL

-378 FRQLLQNASSNDLL
+378 FLQLLQNAASNDLL
-392 AQWQPDF
+392 AQWRPELA
-399 TLAAQ
+399 LAAQ
-404 QLGDFSWEQNRVDQD
+404 QLRDFSWEQTRVEQD
-419 GLGQIIQGLRDTL
+419 GLGQIVRGLGDTL
-432 QSAATHLETGHDDVK
+432 QSAATHLGKEHD
-447 EQIQIA
+447 IA
-453 KARLKTIGMGMERA
+453 KEDIRIATERLSTIGLGMERA
-467 NTNRAQVS
+467 STNRAQVS
-475 EPTARLMHEFA
+475 ESTARLMHEFA

-498 VKVTDPQWQPT
+498 VKVTDPKWQPA
-509 IEAYLGRNV
+509 IEAYLAKNV
-518 EAILLRDKEEEGSA
+518 EAVLLRDSEEEQKA
-532 FDIYRAL
+532 FGIYQAL

-546 GVKIVRTDKASPGHG
+546 GVKIVRSDRARPGQS

-616 DFERLRLVQEADLQI
+616 DFERLRLVPEADLQI

-647 DLNRKVVELQEREG
+647 DLNRKVADLQTRQG
-661 SINRI
+661 DIARI

-679 RLLLGFSG
+679 RLLLGFTA
-687 QLSEALTERE
+687 QLGEALTERQ
-697 LAQQRVSGSTSDE
+697 LAQQRIAGSTSAE
-710 YQSLCAKLQ
+710 YQALSAKLQ
-719 ALQGRKPQLENEART
+719 ALQERKPQLEKD
-734 ARDEA
+734 ARDA
-739 VRAQTILSGLL
+739 RDAVVRAQTVLDRLIKE
-750 SDCRA
+750 CTA
-755 KREELQGMRTT
+755 KLQELEGKRSVHET
-766 YDACR
+766 CR
-771 GHADYDADFASDRW
+771 GHADYDPEYASDRW
-785 DQLLEQF
+785 DSLLEQH
-792 GENYQAMA
+792 GDNYQAMA
-800 AHCETNTKRCNAAVL
+800 DHCETQSKRCNASMV
-815 RHVSQAQSLL
+815 RHLGPAQTLL
-825 GTFLTDHREAVSEEV
+825 GTFLTDHREAVSDEV
-840 ISDWRKS
+840 TSDWRKA
-847 KSWME
+847 KAWME
-852 QQITRLQNT
+852 QQVARLQNT
-861 ELPQYKDQA
+861 ELPDYKDQA
-870 QEAYLAAQNTF
+870 QEAYLASQNTF

-991 NTDDPVSGVTK
+991 ETDDPVTGVTK

-1038 ENNQDGLRLILLDEA
+1038 ENNHDGLRLILLDEA

-1059 SNIVATMRYLEKLGL
+1059 PNIVATMRYLEKLGL

-1101 ENRHVIQVEEH
+1101 ETRHAIQVEE
-1112 RLSEATR
+1112 RQVSEAMR
-1119 DQFREDMWEYH
+1119 EQFREDMWEYH

-1143 EPVAHPAAATP
+1143 EPIARPAAATP

>member
-66 HQQSRTLRSYCLGQF
+66 HQQSRTLRSYCLGQY

-142 HLQTVDGSTTPLPW
+142 HLQTADGATMPLPW

-229 RPTNIAKFKQLVE
+229 RPTNIARFKQLVE

-264 SKNFDAAMA
+264 SKNFDAALA

-299 LTGDKFAQEEAV
+299 LMGEKLDQEGVVE
-311 QKCNKASETADGA
+311 KCTKASTKADQA
-324 LQTLIRDIAES
+324 LAAWTLEEEQLTG
-335 AALQNAHAGHA
+335 LQRAHADH
-346 ENAENAGAQLALE
+346 AENAGAQQDLT
-359 QAQEKT
+359 QAQVKT
-365 TRREEEL
+365 ARREEEL

-378 FRQLLQNASSNDLL
+378 FRQLLQNASSNELL
-392 AQWQPDF
+392 AQWQPA
-399 TLAAQ
+399 LALATQ
-404 QLGDFSWEQNRVDQD
+404 QLDDFSWEQNQVDQD
-419 GLGQIIQGLRDTL
+419 RLGQIIRGLGDTL
-432 QSAATHLETGHDDVK
+432 QAAAKHLGKEYDIVK
-447 EQIQIA
+447 EDIRLA
-453 KARLKTIGMGMERA
+453 KERLSMIGLGLERA
-467 NTNRAQVS
+467 NGNRAQVS
-475 EPTARLMHEFA
+475 ESTARLMHEFA

-498 VKVTDPQWQPT
+498 VKVTDPKWQPA
-509 IEAYLGRNV
+509 IEAYLAKNV
-518 EAILLRDKEEEGSA
+518 EAILLRDSEEEQKA
-532 FDIYRAL
+532 FGIYQAL
-539 QGKRTIY
+539 QGKRSIY
-546 GVKIVRTDKASPGHG
+546 GVKIVRSDRARPGQG
-561 QPAADTVASLI
+561 LPAADTVASLI

-595 AQEALRGERTLTLD
+595 AQEALRGERTLTMD

-616 DFERLRLVQEADLQI
+616 DFERLRLVPEADLQI

-647 DLNRKVVELQEREG
+647 KLNQQIADLQGCQGN
-661 SINRI
+661 IDRI
-666 RQAVQSL
+666 RLAVQSL

-679 RLLLGFSG
+679 RLLLGSAR
-687 QLSEALTERE
+687 QLGEALTERE
-697 LAQQRVSGSTSDE
+697 LAQQRIAGSTSAE
-710 YQSLCAKLQ
+710 YQALCAELQ
-719 ALQGRKPQLENEART
+719 ALQARKPHLATASRK
-734 ARDEA
+734 ARDA
-739 VRAQTILSGLL
+739 FVRAQMELERLT
-750 SDCRA
+750 
-755 KREELQGMRTT
+755 RECTVKLQELQGKRTVHET
-766 YDACR
+766 CR
-771 GHADYDADFASDRW
+771 AHADYDPEYASDRW
-785 DQLLEQF
+785 DALLEQH
-792 GENYQAMA
+792 GDNYQAMID
-800 AHCETNTKRCNAAVL
+800 HCETQSKRCNASMV
-815 RHVSQAQSLL
+815 RHLGPAQTLL
-825 GTFLTDHREAVSEEV
+825 GTFLTEHREAVSDEV
-840 ISDWRKS
+840 TSDWRKA
-847 KSWME
+847 KAWME
-852 QQITRLQNT
+852 QQVTRLQNT
-861 ELPQYKDQA
+861 ELPEYKGQA
-870 QEAYLAAQNTF
+870 QEAYLASQNTF

-991 NTDDPVSGVTK
+991 ETDDPVTGVTK

-1059 SNIVATMRYLEKLGL
+1059 PNIVATMRYLEKLGL

-1101 ENRHVIQVEEH
+1101 EIRHVIQVEE
-1112 RLSEATR
+1112 RRVSEAMR
-1119 DQFREDMWEYH
+1119 EQFREDMWEYH

-1143 EPVAHPAAATP
+1143 EPIAQSAAAPAP

>member
-43 VQIAMMGANKNQMHF
+43 VQIAMMGANKNLMHF
-58 NAQADNKS
+58 NAQADAKS
-66 HQQSRTLRSYCLGQF
+66 HQSRTLRSYCLGQY

-95 YITLVWRD
+95 YVTLVWRD

-142 HLQTVDGSTTPLPW
+142 HLQTVDGATMPLPW

-171 EEPLFDDGAS
+171 EEPLFDDGGS

-220 IVRNDVLED
+220 IVRQDVLED
-229 RPTNIAKFKQLVE
+229 RPTNIARFKQLVE
-242 TFKRINLL
+242 TFKRINQL
-250 VEGVELKIKQGQEV
+250 VEGVEQKIAQGLEV
-264 SKNFDAAMA
+264 TKNFDAALV

-286 SAAYELSNAAHEK
+286 SAAYELTNAAHEK
-299 LTGDKFAQEEAV
+299 LTSDRFTQEDV
-311 QKCNKASETADGA
+311 VVKCNKTSETADEA
-324 LQTLIRDIAES
+324 L
-335 AALQNAHAGHA
+335 AARSREVAQSTSLQLAHADH
-346 ENAENAGAQLALE
+346 AENAGAQQALV

-365 TRREEEL
+365 TRRETEL

-378 FRQLLQNASSNDLL
+378 FQELLQNASSNDLL
-392 AQWQPDF
+392 AQWQPALA
-399 TLAAQ
+399 LAAQ
-404 QLGDFSWEQNRVDQD
+404 QLGQFSWEQNRVDQD
-419 GLGQIIQGLRDTL
+419 GLGQIIRGLVEPL
-432 QSAATHLETGHDDVK
+432 KSASAHLNEEHDVVK
-447 EQIQIA
+447 EQIRVA
-453 KARLKTIGMGMERA
+453 TERLKTIGLGMDRA

-475 EPTARLMHEFA
+475 DATARLMHEFS

-498 VKVTDPQWQPT
+498 VKVTDPQWQPA

-518 EAILLRDKEEEGSA
+518 EAILLRDMEEEDKA
-532 FDIYRAL
+532 FDIYRSL

-546 GVKIVRTDKASPGHG
+546 GVKIVRSGKARPGHG

-595 AQEALRGERTLTLD
+595 AQEALHGERTLTLD

-616 DFERLRLVQEADLQI
+616 DFERLRLVSEADLQI

-647 DLNRKVVELQEREG
+647 DLNRKVVGLQEREG
-661 SINRI
+661 SVNRI
-666 RQAVQSL
+666 RQAVQRL

-679 RLLLGFSG
+679 RLLLGFAG
-687 QLSEALTERE
+687 QLGEALTEKE
-697 LAQQRVSGSTSDE
+697 LANQRISGSTSAE
-710 YQSLCAKLQ
+710 YQALCAKLL
-719 ALQGRKPQLENEART
+719 ALQERKQPLETEART

-739 VRAQTILSGLL
+739 VRAQTVLDGLE
-750 SDCRA
+750 SDCQA
-755 KREELQGMRTT
+755 KLVELQGKRSA
-766 YDACR
+766 YEASR
-771 GHADYDADFASDRW
+771 SHADYDPGFASDHW
-785 DQLLEQF
+785 DPLLEQF
-792 GENYQAMA
+792 GDNYQAMA
-800 AHCETNTKRCNAAVL
+800 GHCENQSKRCNSAMVRNL
-815 RHVSQAQSLL
+815 GPAQTLL
-825 GTFLTDHREAVSEEV
+825 GTFLTDHREAVSDEV
-840 ISDWRKS
+840 TSDWRKA
-847 KSWME
+847 KAWME
-852 QQITRLQNT
+852 QQVARLQNT
-861 ELPQYKDQA
+861 ELPQYKEEA
-870 QEAYLAAQNTF
+870 QEAYIASQNTF
-881 RQDVALALHANLKYQ
+881 RQDVAVALHANLKYL

-901 RLNDALKA
+901 RLNEALKA

-932 KKFIENIADFG
+932 KKFIENVADFG
-943 ADGGLFGEP
+943 ADGGLFGGP

-965 KTTTGN
+965 KATTGN

-991 NTDDPVSGVTK
+991 ETDDPVTGVTK

-1059 SNIVATMRYLEKLGL
+1059 PNIVATMRYLEKLGL

-1101 ENRHVIQVEEH
+1101 ETRHVIQVEE
-1112 RLSEATR
+1112 RRVSEAMR
-1119 DQFREDMWEYH
+1119 EQFREDMWEYH
-1130 PELLEAELLAVRQ
+1130 PELLEAEMLAVRQ
-1143 EPVAHPAAATP
+1143 EPIARPVAAPAP

>member
-43 VQIAMMGANKNQMHF
+43 VQIAMMGANKNLMHF
-58 NAQADNKS
+58 NAQADAKS
-66 HQQSRTLRSYCLGQF
+66 HQSRTLRSYCLGQY

-95 YITLVWRD
+95 YVTLVWRD

-142 HLQTVDGSTTPLPW
+142 HLQTVDGVTMPLPW

-220 IVRNDVLED
+220 IVRQDVLED
-229 RPTNIAKFKQLVE
+229 RPTNIARFKQLVE

-250 VEGVELKIKQGQEV
+250 VEGVELKIKQGLEV
-264 SKNFDAAMA
+264 SKNFDAALA

-286 SAAYELSNAAHEK
+286 SAAYELSNANYEK
-299 LTGDKFAQEEAV
+299 LTTEKFEQEEAV
-311 QKCNKASETADGA
+311 QKCNKTSETADGA
-324 LQTLIRDIAES
+324 LQTLNREIAES
-335 AALQNAHAGHA
+335 TALQNAHADH
-346 ENAENAGAQLALE
+346 AENAGAQQALA

-378 FRQLLQNASSNDLL
+378 FRQLLQNAIANDLL
-392 AQWQPDF
+392 AQWQPALA
-399 TLAAQ
+399 LAAQ
-404 QLGDFSWEQNRVDQD
+404 QLGQFSWEQNQVDQD
-419 GLGQIIQGLRDTL
+419 GLGQIIRGLGDTL
-432 QSAATHLETGHDDVK
+432 KSAATHLSKEYDVVK
-447 EQIQIA
+447 EDIRIA
-453 KARLKTIGMGMERA
+453 KERLRTIGLGMERA
-467 NTNRAQVS
+467 STNRAQVS
-475 EPTARLMHEFA
+475 EPTARLIHEFA
-486 DHGLHPTPVCDL
+486 EHGLHPTPVCDL
-498 VKVTDPQWQPT
+498 VKVTDPKWQPA
-509 IEAYLGRNV
+509 IEAYLAKNV
-518 EAILLRDKEEEGSA
+518 EAILLRDSVEEEKA
-532 FDIYRAL
+532 FGIYQAL
-539 QGKRTIY
+539 QGKRSIY
-546 GVKIVRTDKASPGHG
+546 GVKIVRSERARPGQG

-595 AQEALRGERTLTLD
+595 AQEALGGERTLTLD

-616 DFERLRLVQEADLQI
+616 DFERLRLVPEADLQI

-679 RLLLGFSG
+679 RLLIGFAS
-687 QLSEALTERE
+687 QLSEALTEKE
-697 LAQQRVSGSTSDE
+697 LAHQRISGSTSAE
-710 YQSLCAKLQ
+710 YQALCAKLQ
-719 ALQGRKPQLENEART
+719 ALQERKPQLESEART

-750 SDCRA
+750 SDCQT
-755 KREELQGMRTT
+755 KLEELQGMRTT

-771 GHADYDADFASDRW
+771 GHADYDPDFASDRW

-800 AHCETNTKRCNAAVL
+800 AHCETNSKRSNAAVL

-840 ISDWRKS
+840 ISDWRRS
-847 KSWME
+847 KGWME
-852 QQITRLQNT
+852 QQVTRLQNT
-861 ELPQYKDQA
+861 ELPEYKNQA
-870 QEAYLAAQNTF
+870 QEAYLASQNTF
-881 RQDVALALHANLKYQ
+881 RQDVALALHTNLKYQ

-943 ADGGLFGEP
+943 ADGSLFGEP

-991 NTDDPVSGVTK
+991 ETDDPVTGVTK

-1038 ENNQDGLRLILLDEA
+1038 ENNQDGLRLVLLDEA

-1059 SNIVATMRYLEKLGL
+1059 PNIVATMRYLEKLGL

-1101 ENRHVIQVEEH
+1101 ETRHVIQVEE
-1112 RLSEATR
+1112 RRVSEAMR
-1119 DQFREDMWEYH
+1119 EQFREDMWEYH

-1143 EPVAHPAAATP
+1143 EPIARPAAATP

>member
-16 EQQEFRLEE
+16 EQQEFHLEE

-38 SALDA
+38 SVLDA
-43 VQIAMMGANKNQMHF
+43 VQIAMMGANKNLMHF
-58 NAQADNKS
+58 NAQADVKS
-66 HQQSRTLRSYCLGQF
+66 HQSRTLRSYCLGQF
-81 GDTIEQCARPQATT
+81 GDTIEQCARSQATT
-95 YITLVWRD
+95 YVTLVWRD

-142 HLQTVDGSTTPLPW
+142 HLQTGDGATMPLPW

-171 EEPLFDDGAS
+171 EEPLFDDGSS

-220 IVRNDVLED
+220 IVRQDVLED
-229 RPTNIAKFKQLVE
+229 RPTNIARFKQLVE

-250 VEGVELKIKQGQEV
+250 VEGVEKKIEQGLEV
-264 SKNFDAAMA
+264 SKNFDAALA
-273 EARKSAT
+273 EARKSVT

-286 SAAYELSNAAHEK
+286 FAAYELSNAGHEK
-299 LTGDKFAQEEAV
+299 LTAEKFEQEEAV
-311 QKCNKASETADGA
+311 QKCNKASETADEA
-324 LQTLIRDIAES
+324 LQALNRDVAES
-335 AALQNAHAGHA
+335 TALQNAHADH
-346 ENAENAGAQLALE
+346 AENAGAQQALA

-392 AQWQPDF
+392 AQWQPALA
-399 TLAAQ
+399 LAAQ
-404 QLGDFSWEQNRVDQD
+404 QLGEFSWEQNRVDKD
-419 GLGQIIQGLRDTL
+419 GLGKIIQGLGETL
-432 QSAATHLETGHDDVK
+432 KTAGTHLNEEHDVVK
-447 EQIQIA
+447 EQIRLA
-453 KARLKTIGMGMERA
+453 KERLTTIGLGMERA

-475 EPTARLMHEFA
+475 ESTARLMHEFS

-498 VKVTDPQWQPT
+498 VKVTDPKWQPA
-509 IEAYLGRNV
+509 IEAYLAKNV
-518 EAILLRDKEEEGSA
+518 EAILLRDSVEEEDA
-532 FDIYRAL
+532 FGIYQAL

-546 GVKIVRTDKASPGHG
+546 GVKIVRSDRARPGHG

-582 LRGKLGNLKRANT
+582 LRSKLGNLKRANT
-595 AQEALRGERTLTLD
+595 AQDALRGERTLTLN

-616 DFERLRLVQEADLQI
+616 DFERLRLVPEADLQI

-647 DLNRKVVELQEREG
+647 DLNRKVADLQGRQVEFD
-661 SINRI
+661 RI
-666 RQAVQSL
+666 RQAVQRL

-679 RLLLGFSG
+679 RLLLGFAA
-687 QLSEALTERE
+687 QLGDALTERE
-697 LAQQRVSGSTSDE
+697 LAQQRIAGSTSAE
-710 YQSLCAKLQ
+710 YQALSAKLQ
-719 ALQGRKPQLENEART
+719 ALQGRKPQLEKD
-734 ARDEA
+734 ARDA
-739 VRAQTILSGLL
+739 RDAVVRAQTVLDSLIKECTAKLL
-750 SDCRA
+750 
-755 KREELQGMRTT
+755 ELQSKRTAHE
-766 YDACR
+766 ACR
-771 GHADYDADFASDRW
+771 GHADYDPGYASDRW
-785 DQLLEQF
+785 DSLLEQF
-792 GENYQAMA
+792 GDNYQAMA
-800 AHCETNTKRCNAAVL
+800 DRCESQSKRCNASMV
-815 RHVSQAQSLL
+815 RHLGPAQTLL
-825 GTFLTDHREAVSEEV
+825 GTFLTDHREAVSDEV
-840 ISDWRKS
+840 TSDWRKA
-847 KSWME
+847 KAWME
-852 QQITRLQNT
+852 QQVARLQNT
-861 ELPQYKDQA
+861 ELPEYKGQA
-870 QEAYLAAQNTF
+870 QEAYLASQNTF

-919 QFQAKVRPDLMPL
+919 QFQAKVRPDLLPL

-943 ADGGLFGEP
+943 AEGGLFGDP
-952 GEIPAQFAELLRE
+952 GAIPAQFEELLRE

-991 NTDDPVSGVTK
+991 ETDDPVTGVTK

-1059 SNIVATMRYLEKLGL
+1059 PNIVATMRYLEKLGL

-1101 ENRHVIQVEEH
+1101 ETSHVIQVEE
-1112 RLSEATR
+1112 RRVSEAMR
-1119 DQFREDMWEYH
+1119 EQFREDMWEYH

-1143 EPVAHPAAATP
+1143 EPIARPAAAPTP

>member
-1 MKRLESVKLVQFLLY
+1 MKRLESIKLVQFLLY

-43 VQIAMMGANKNQMHF
+43 VQIAMMGANKNLMHF
-58 NAQADNKS
+58 NAQADSKS
-66 HQQSRTLRSYCLGQF
+66 HQQSRTLRSYCLGQY

-118 SLGNEAEKVLGR
+118 SLGNESEKVLGR

-142 HLQTVDGSTTPLPW
+142 HLQTADGATLPLPW
-156 SSFRHRLLEQSKVTG
+156 SSFRNRLLEQSKVTG
-171 EEPLFDDGAS
+171 EEPLFDDGSS

-229 RPTNIAKFKQLVE
+229 RPTNIARFKQLVE

-264 SKNFDAAMA
+264 SKNFDAALD

-280 WTGLQA
+280 WIGLQA
-286 SAAYELSNAAHEK
+286 SAAYELNNAAHEK
-299 LTGDKFAQEEAV
+299 LTGEKIAQEGVFEEFT
-311 QKCNKASETADGA
+311 KTSTKADQA
-324 LQTLIRDIAES
+324 L
-335 AALQNAHAGHA
+335 AAWSHEEEQLTGLQRAHADHA
-346 ENAENAGAQLALE
+346 ENSDAQQNLVQT
-359 QAQEKT
+359 QAKTARQE
-365 TRREEEL
+365 EDL
-372 KRELRN
+372 KAELRS
-378 FRQLLQNASSNDLL
+378 FRLLLQNAGSNDLL
-392 AQWQPDF
+392 SQWQPVLDQ
-399 TLAAQ
+399 AVR
-404 QLGDFSWEQNRVDQD
+404 QLGAFSWEKNYVDQE
-419 GLGQIIQGLRDTL
+419 GLGQIIQDLGETL
-432 QSAATHLETGHDDVK
+432 KAAGAHLSEEYDVVK
-447 EQIQIA
+447 EQIRIA
-453 KARLKTIGMGMERA
+453 KERLNTIGLGMERA
-467 NTNRAQVS
+467 NSNRAQVS
-475 EPTARLMHEFA
+475 TPTALLMHEFA

-498 VKVTDPQWQPT
+498 VKVTDPTWQPA
-509 IEAYLGRNV
+509 IEAYLAKNV
-518 EAILLRDKEEEGSA
+518 EAILLRDSEEEKKA
-532 FDIYRAL
+532 FGIYQAL
-539 QGKRTIY
+539 QGKRSIY
-546 GVKIVRTDKASPGHG
+546 GVKIVRSDRARPGQT

-582 LRGKLGNLKRANT
+582 LRSKLGNLKRANT

-616 DFERLRLVQEADLQI
+616 DFERLRLVSEANLQI
-631 GAGAKG
+631 GSGAKG

-647 DLNRKVVELQEREG
+647 KLNQQLADLQERQDD
-661 SINRI
+661 IHRI

-673 SSPETL
+673 VSPETL
-679 RLLLGFSG
+679 RLLLGSAR
-687 QLSEALTERE
+687 QLSEALIERE
-697 LAQQRVSGSTSDE
+697 LAQKRIAGSTSAE
-710 YQSLCAKLQ
+710 YQALCAKLQ
-719 ALQGRKPQLENEART
+719 ELRERKPQLEKESRD
-734 ARDEA
+734 ARDA
-739 VRAQTILSGLL
+739 VVRAET
-750 SDCRA
+750 
-755 KREELQGMRTT
+755 ELQRLIKECAAKLHELQSKRTV

-771 GHADYDADFASDRW
+771 GHADYDPEYASDCW
-785 DQLLEQF
+785 DALLVKH
-792 GENYQAMA
+792 GDNYLAMA
-800 AHCETNTKRCNAAVL
+800 DQCESQAKRCNANMTSHQGKAL
-815 RHVSQAQSLL
+815 TLL
-825 GTFLTDHREAVSEEV
+825 GTFLTEQREAISDEV
-840 ISDWRKS
+840 ISDWRKA
-847 KSWME
+847 KTWME
-852 QQITRLQNT
+852 QQVTRLENT
-861 ELPQYKDQA
+861 ELPQYKAQA
-870 QEAYLAAQNTF
+870 QEAYLASQNTF
-881 RQDVALALHANLKYQ
+881 RQDVALALHVNLKYQ

-919 QFQAKVRPDLMPL
+919 QFQAKVRPDLLPL

-943 ADGGLFGEP
+943 TEGGLFGGP
-952 GEIPAQFAELLRE
+952 GEIPAQFAELLHE

-978 DDYREFFEFDIEI
+978 DDYREFFEFDIE
-991 NTDDPVSGVTK
+991 
-1002 TIGHLSKRI
+1002 HLSKRI

-1059 SNIVATMRYLEKLGL
+1059 PNIVATMRYLEKLGL

-1101 ENRHVIQVEEH
+1101 ETRHVIHVEEH
-1112 RLSEATR
+1112 RVSEAMR
-1119 DQFREDMWEYH
+1119 EQFREDMWEYH
-1130 PELLEAELLAVRQ
+1130 PELLEAELLAVRH
-1143 EPVAHPAAATP
+1143 EPISRPVADTP

>member
-1 MKRLESVKLVQFLLY
+1 MKQLESVKLVQFLLY

-43 VQIAMMGANKNQMHF
+43 VQIAMMGANKNLMHF
-58 NAQADNKS
+58 NAQADAKS
-66 HQQSRTLRSYCLGQF
+66 HQSRTLRSYCLGQF
-81 GDTIEQCARPQATT
+81 GDTIEQCVRSQATT

-103 TETNEPVS
+103 TENNEPVS

-118 SLGNEAEKVLGR
+118 SLGNDSEKVLGR
-130 YVIRGVELSMSE
+130 YVIRGVELSMSD
-142 HLQTVDGSTTPLPW
+142 HLQAVDGTTMPLPW
-156 SSFRHRLLEQSKVTG
+156 SSFRHRLLEKSKVTG

-186 LFMLRGK
+186 LLMLRGK

-220 IVRNDVLED
+220 IVRQDVLED
-229 RPTNIAKFKQLVE
+229 RPTNIARFKQLVD

-264 SKNFDAAMA
+264 SKSYDAALA
-273 EARKSAT
+273 EARKAAT

-286 SAAYELSNAAHEK
+286 SAAYEFSNAAYEK
-299 LTGDKFAQEEAV
+299 LMCERRDQEGVIEE
-311 QKCNKASETADGA
+311 CTKASAKADQA
-324 LQTLIRDIAES
+324 LAAGTLEEEQLTG
-335 AALQNAHAGHA
+335 LQRAHADH
-346 ENAENAGAQLALE
+346 AENAGAQQDLA
-359 QAQEKT
+359 QAQVKT
-365 TRREEEL
+365 ARREETL

-378 FRQLLQNASSNDLL
+378 FRQLLQNANSNELL
-392 AQWQPDF
+392 AEWQPVLA
-399 TLAAQ
+399 LAAQ
-404 QLGDFSWEQNRVDQD
+404 QLDDFSWEQGQVDQD
-419 GLGQIIQGLRDTL
+419 GLGQIIRGLGETL
-432 QSAATHLETGHDDVK
+432 QAVAKHLGREYDAVK
-447 EQIQIA
+447 EDIRLA
-453 KARLKTIGMGMERA
+453 KERLLMIGLGLERA

-475 EPTARLMHEFA
+475 ESTARLMQEFV

-498 VKVTDPQWQPT
+498 VKVADPQWQPA
-509 IEAYLGRNV
+509 IEAYLAKNV
-518 EAILLRDKEEEGSA
+518 EAILLRDSEEEQKA
-532 FDIYRAL
+532 FGIYQAL
-539 QGKRTIY
+539 QGKRSIY
-546 GVKIVRTDKASPGHG
+546 GVKIVRSDRVRPGQG

-572 QGSNQVAVAY
+572 QGNNQAAAAY

-595 AQEALRGERTLTLD
+595 AQEALRGERTLTID

-616 DFERLRLVQEADLQI
+616 DFERLRLVPEADLQI

-637 QVDGLRAESR
+637 QFDGLRVESR
-647 DLNRKVVELQEREG
+647 DLNRKVAGLQARQG
-661 SINRI
+661 DIDRI

-679 RLLLGFSG
+679 RLLLSVSA
-687 QLSEALTERE
+687 LLDEALTERE
-697 LAQQRVSGSTSDE
+697 LAQQRISGSTSAE
-710 YQSLCAKLQ
+710 YVAICAQLQ
-719 ALQGRKPQLENEART
+719 ALQERKPQLERHARN
-734 ARDEA
+734 ARDSV
-739 VRAQTILSGLL
+739 VRAQTILDRLAEECDTKLL
-750 SDCRA
+750 ELEG
-755 KREELQGMRTT
+755 KRSAHE
-766 YDACR
+766 ACR
-771 GHADYDADFASDRW
+771 DHADYDPGYASDRW
-785 DQLLEQF
+785 DSLLEQF
-792 GENYQAMA
+792 GDKYQSMVD
-800 AHCETNTKRCNAAVL
+800 HCESQSKRCHASMSRQQGL
-815 RHVSQAQSLL
+815 AQTLL
-825 GTFLTDHREAVSEEV
+825 GTFVTDHRETVSDEV
-840 ISDWRKS
+840 RSDWRKA
-847 KSWME
+847 KAWME
-852 QQITRLQNT
+852 QQVTRLQNT
-861 ELPQYKDQA
+861 ELPLYKDQA
-870 QEAYLAAQNTF
+870 QEAYLASQNTF

-896 TTTFK
+896 ANTFK

-909 SPAFTNGERY
+909 SPVFTNGERY

-932 KKFIENIADFG
+932 KKFIENIADYG
-943 ADGGLFGEP
+943 VDGGLFGDP

-965 KTTTGN
+965 KTTSGN

-978 DDYREFFEFDIEI
+978 DDYREFFVFDIEI
-991 NTDDPVSGVTK
+991 ETDDPVTGVTK

-1059 SNIVATMRYLEKLGL
+1059 PNIVATMRYLEKLGL

-1101 ENRHVIQVEEH
+1101 ETRHVIQVEE
-1112 RLSEATR
+1112 RRVSEAMR
-1119 DQFREDMWEYH
+1119 EQFREDMWEYH
-1130 PELLEAELLAVRQ
+1130 PELLEAELMAVRQ
-1143 EPVAHPAAATP
+1143 ESVVRPAAATP

>member
-43 VQIAMMGANKNQMHF
+43 VQIAMMGANKNLMHF
-58 NAQADNKS
+58 NAQADAKS
-66 HQQSRTLRSYCLGQF
+66 HQSRTLRSYCLGQY
-81 GDTIEQCARPQATT
+81 GDTIEECARPQATT

-142 HLQTVDGSTTPLPW
+142 HLQTVDGATMPLPW

-220 IVRNDVLED
+220 IVRQDVLED
-229 RPTNIAKFKQLVE
+229 RPTNIARFKQLVE
-242 TFKRINLL
+242 TFKRINQL
-250 VEGVELKIKQGQEV
+250 VVGVEQKIAQGLEV
-264 SKNFDAAMA
+264 TRNFDSALV

-286 SAAYELSNAAHEK
+286 SAMYEMCNAAHEK
-299 LTGDKFAQEEAV
+299 LTADRFTQEEV
-311 QKCNKASETADGA
+311 VRKCNEASDATNKALEAWNREVTQSTA
-324 LQTLIRDIAES
+324 LQLT
-335 AALQNAHAGHA
+335 HADH
-346 ENAENAGAQLALE
+346 AENAGAQQALA

-365 TRREEEL
+365 IRRETEL

-378 FRQLLQNASSNDLL
+378 FQQLLQNASSNDLL
-392 AQWQPDF
+392 AQWRPALA
-399 TLAAQ
+399 LAAQ
-404 QLGDFSWEQNRVDQD
+404 QLGQFSWDQNRVDQD
-419 GLGQIIQGLRDTL
+419 GLEQIVRDLAETL
-432 QSAATHLETGHDDVK
+432 KAASTHLDSEHDDVK
-447 EQIQIA
+447 EQIRLA
-453 KARLKTIGMGMERA
+453 KERLTTIGLGMDRA

-475 EPTARLMHEFA
+475 EATARLMHEFS

-498 VKVTDPQWQPT
+498 VKVTDPQWQPV

-518 EAILLRDKEEEGSA
+518 EAILLRDKEEEDKA

-546 GVKIVRTDKASPGHG
+546 GVKIVRSDKARPGHG

-582 LRGKLGNLKRANT
+582 LRGKLSNLKRANT
-595 AQEALRGERTLTLD
+595 AQEALYGERTLTLD

-616 DFERLRLVQEADLQI
+616 DFERLRLVPEADLQI
-631 GAGAKG
+631 GAGAKS

-647 DLNRKVVELQEREG
+647 VLTRKVVDLQEREG

-666 RQAVQSL
+666 RLAVQSL
-673 SSPETL
+673 SSPEAL
-679 RLLLGFSG
+679 RLMLGSAG
-687 QLSEALTERE
+687 QLSEALAEKE
-697 LAQQRVSGSTSDE
+697 LANLRISGSTSAE
-710 YQSLCAKLQ
+710 YQAICAKLL
-719 ALQGRKPQLENEART
+719 ALLERKPQLETDARN
-734 ARDEA
+734 ARDA
-739 VRAQTILSGLL
+739 VVRAQTILAGLTT
-750 SDCRA
+750 DCQA
-755 KREELQGMRTT
+755 KLLELQGKRSAHK
-766 YDACR
+766 ACR
-771 GHADYDADFASDRW
+771 SHADYDPGFASDRW
-785 DQLLEQF
+785 DPLLEQF

-800 AHCETNTKRCNAAVL
+800 EHCETQSKRCNSAML
-815 RHVSQAQSLL
+815 RHLGPAQTLL
-825 GTFLTDHREAVSEEV
+825 GTFLTDHREAVSEDV
-840 ISDWRKS
+840 TSDWRKA
-847 KSWME
+847 KAWME
-852 QQITRLQNT
+852 QQVTRLQNT
-861 ELPQYKDQA
+861 ELPSYKEQA
-870 QEAYLAAQNTF
+870 QEAYLASQNTF

-919 QFQAKVRPDLMPL
+919 QFQAKVRPDLLPL

-943 ADGGLFGEP
+943 ADGGLFGDP
-952 GEIPAQFAELLRE
+952 GAIPAQFEELLRE
-965 KTTTGN
+965 KTTAGN

-991 NTDDPVSGVTK
+991 ETDDPVTGVTK
-1002 TIGHLSKRI
+1002 IIGHLSKRI

-1059 SNIVATMRYLEKLGL
+1059 PNIVATMRYLEKLGL

-1101 ENRHVIQVEEH
+1101 ETRHVIQVEE
-1112 RLSEATR
+1112 RRVSEAMR
-1119 DQFREDMWEYH
+1119 EQFREDMWEYH
-1130 PELLEAELLAVRQ
+1130 PELLEEELLAVSR
-1143 EPVAHPAAATP
+1143 EPSSRPSAAPAS